1 MSKKCSDQFY
11 YAVRI
16 GRKPGIYR
24 GWYGEY
30 GAKTQITGIR
40 NYDYS
45 TGYLKT
51 SSWEDAD
58 AYMRTHELFVVESDF
73 TIKKATS
80 FNEDMSV
87 VHGETRVAAK
97 ETPAQPPA
105 APATENAFFPPSAP
119 SVPYHRDEKLE
130 SFLHAY
136 YPDRRFT
143 DDQKAAIQALSGAHL
158 LYAIPGSGKTAV
170 LTARAGWMIH
180 CGIPAENILI
190 MTFGKKAAEHMADVF
205 RERFPSF
212 SVPFFCTIHSF
223 CYRIIRQAE
232 AEGLIK
238 KYRLIVDEEDDPV
251 PEAMDG
257 ETANAWIVDESPDEV
272 PSGRT
277 KREDKKKGNRYA
289 NPRSPIY
296 LLEKILTKL
305 EYCKK
310 QSEARTFAEQA
321 ATVIGCLKNRRM
333 TDEEIRRLSPI
344 DMGAD
349 EPVSIWSVYE
359 AYQKELTEHQ
369 PPEMDFDDMLIHA
382 LEVLDNP
389 NMQAFWQRKYPYVCV
404 DEAQDTSRLQ
414 HAIVQKLHR
423 TGDSLFMVGD
433 DDQSIYA
440 FRGAM
445 PEDMLTFDRRYEDA
459 AVHRM
464 GVNFRSDQ
472 QIVLSGD
479 GLIQRNKARAKKT
492 MEAFS
497 KQPGEIRIIDISAAR
512 QGQFLLDQARRFCK
526 KQEGEENPESLAIL
540 YRNNVSALLPLA
552 YFFKNDVPFVG
563 NKVFDVLTLL
573 YSRTAINI
581 LAFLRFVLEPD
592 SFQAYSSAYPVWN
605 HYHGLFLNRETA
617 VENLRKQM
625 GEENSGGPI
634 LPKLQALLR
643 SLGEMAKARH
653 IGEIW
658 TILQRIQAEDKPDFA
673 IMAMLKELEYN
684 QNGSMKQKNVQ
695 LLVMAL
701 IQIASLYDS
710 ISSFVDAMLALRA
723 KRKWDEH
730 NADKQPVVTL
740 STMHSAKG
748 QEYDHVIIIDAVKDL
763 MPGDP
768 SKPLPFWHAFW
779 QDHEEEERRLF
790 YVAVTRARHDL
801 RIVVNGLNSNGQQA
815 PSPFIHEMLRDNP
828 NIQVENLTA
837 YAAHDALEE
846 QIEEAMGIPYFAV
859 RRGKTP
865 GIHREYEKAGVE
877 GYSCPV
883 YRKCTTEREAQRFL
897 NKAVSCPVPETETAP
912 DLPLPVEKALLRL
925 FSVQQ
930 LKELDANRLKKIR
943 PKTGYLFSK
952 EAIAAKAVDYAACA
966 PEYALIYLPVNLH
979 KVRQPLIE
987 LLRDEM
993 LPLLDEFKYPD
1004 GAHPIRILEMG
1015 AGPGTA
1021 TIGLLSFYAKIA
1033 EENPSLEIHLE
1044 YLPVEYERAFR
1055 PIFEAL
1061 TAAMLSALPANLHI
1075 CMKPMQ
1081 ISDAFAFLHTCQADS
1096 FDLILESN
1104 MLNHNEHVESRLLN
1118 GLLHDMN
1125 RTLVY
1130 SGKVI
1135 AIEPADKE
1143 TAAFLVQLAG
1153 LAKES
1158 CGFSV
1163 MGPKDAA
1170 CDVSGIRLYQEAVA
1184 CGLRHPLE
1192 KDCHYF
1198 HYTVLTKKQE
1208 VSP

>member
-1 MSKKCSDQFY
+1 M
-11 YAVRI
+11 
-16 GRKPGIYR
+16 
-24 GWYGEY
+24 
-30 GAKTQITGIR
+30 
-40 NYDYS
+40 
-45 TGYLKT
+45 
-51 SSWEDAD
+51 
-58 AYMRTHELFVVESDF
+58 ELFSVESDF
-73 TIKKATS
+73 TIKKATP

-87 VHGETRVAAK
+87 VYGETHVAAK

-223 CYRIIRQAE
+223 SYRIIRQAE

-251 PEAMDG
+251 PEAMDS
-257 ETANAWIVDESPDEV
+257 EAANAWIVDESPDEV

-277 KREDKKKGNRYA
+277 RREDKKKGNRYA

-321 ATVIGCLKNRRM
+321 ATVIGCLKNRMM
-333 TDEEIRRLSPI
+333 TDEEILRLSPM

-349 EPVSIWSVYE
+349 KRVSIWPVYE

-404 DEAQDTSRLQ
+404 DEAQDTSLLQ

-445 PEDMLTFDRRYEDA
+445 PEAMLTFDRRYEDA

-479 GLIQRNKARAKKT
+479 GLIQRNLARAKKT

-526 KQEGEENPESLAIL
+526 KQEGKENPESLAIL
-540 YRNNVSALLPLA
+540 HRNNVSALLPLA

-592 SFQAYSSAYPVWN
+592 SLQAYSSAYPVWN

-617 VENLRKQM
+617 VENLQKQM
-625 GEENSGGPI
+625 GGENSGGPI

-658 TILQRIQAEDKPDFA
+658 TILQRIQPHA
-673 IMAMLKELEYN
+673 
-684 QNGSMKQKNVQ
+684 G
-695 LLVMAL
+695 
-701 IQIASLYDS
+701 IQ
-710 ISSFVDAMLALRA
+710 R
-723 KRKWDEH
+723 
-730 NADKQPVVTL
+730 
-740 STMHSAKG
+740 
-748 QEYDHVIIIDAVKDL
+748 
-763 MPGDP
+763 
-768 SKPLPFWHAFW
+768 
-779 QDHEEEERRLF
+779 
-790 YVAVTRARHDL
+790 
-801 RIVVNGLNSNGQQA
+801 
-815 PSPFIHEMLRDNP
+815 
-828 NIQVENLTA
+828 
-837 YAAHDALEE
+837 
-846 QIEEAMGIPYFAV
+846 
-859 RRGKTP
+859 
-865 GIHREYEKAGVE
+865 
-877 GYSCPV
+877 
-883 YRKCTTEREAQRFL
+883 
-897 NKAVSCPVPETETAP
+897 
-912 DLPLPVEKALLRL
+912 
-925 FSVQQ
+925 
-930 LKELDANRLKKIR
+930 
-943 PKTGYLFSK
+943 
-952 EAIAAKAVDYAACA
+952 
-966 PEYALIYLPVNLH
+966 
-979 KVRQPLIE
+979 
-987 LLRDEM
+987 
-993 LPLLDEFKYPD
+993 
-1004 GAHPIRILEMG
+1004 
-1015 AGPGTA
+1015 
-1021 TIGLLSFYAKIA
+1021 
-1033 EENPSLEIHLE
+1033 
-1044 YLPVEYERAFR
+1044 
-1055 PIFEAL
+1055 
-1061 TAAMLSALPANLHI
+1061 
-1075 CMKPMQ
+1075 
-1081 ISDAFAFLHTCQADS
+1081 
-1096 FDLILESN
+1096 
-1104 MLNHNEHVESRLLN
+1104 
-1118 GLLHDMN
+1118 
-1125 RTLVY
+1125 
-1130 SGKVI
+1130 
-1135 AIEPADKE
+1135 
-1143 TAAFLVQLAG
+1143 
-1153 LAKES
+1153 
-1158 CGFSV
+1158 
-1163 MGPKDAA
+1163 
-1170 CDVSGIRLYQEAVA
+1170 
-1184 CGLRHPLE
+1184 
-1192 KDCHYF
+1192 
-1198 HYTVLTKKQE
+1198 
-1208 VSP
+1208 

>member
-1 MSKKCSDQFY
+1 M
-11 YAVRI
+11 
-16 GRKPGIYR
+16 
-24 GWYGEY
+24 
-30 GAKTQITGIR
+30 
-40 NYDYS
+40 
-45 TGYLKT
+45 
-51 SSWEDAD
+51 
-58 AYMRTHELFVVESDF
+58 ELFSVESDF
-73 TIKKATS
+73 TIKKATP

-321 ATVIGCLKNRRM
+321 ATVIGCLKNRMM
-333 TDEEIRRLSPI
+333 TDEEISQLSPM

-349 EPVSIWSVYE
+349 KRVSIWPVYE

-389 NMQAFWQRKYPYVCV
+389 TTQAFWQRKYPYVCV
-404 DEAQDTSRLQ
+404 DEAQDTSLLQ

-479 GLIQRNKARAKKT
+479 GLIQRNKVRAKKT

-526 KQEGEENPESLAIL
+526 KQEGKENPESLAIL

-643 SLGEMAKARH
+643 SLGEMDKARH

-658 TILQRIQAEDKPDFA
+658 TILQRIQPHA
-673 IMAMLKELEYN
+673 
-684 QNGSMKQKNVQ
+684 G
-695 LLVMAL
+695 
-701 IQIASLYDS
+701 IQ
-710 ISSFVDAMLALRA
+710 R
-723 KRKWDEH
+723 
-730 NADKQPVVTL
+730 
-740 STMHSAKG
+740 
-748 QEYDHVIIIDAVKDL
+748 
-763 MPGDP
+763 
-768 SKPLPFWHAFW
+768 
-779 QDHEEEERRLF
+779 
-790 YVAVTRARHDL
+790 
-801 RIVVNGLNSNGQQA
+801 
-815 PSPFIHEMLRDNP
+815 
-828 NIQVENLTA
+828 
-837 YAAHDALEE
+837 
-846 QIEEAMGIPYFAV
+846 
-859 RRGKTP
+859 
-865 GIHREYEKAGVE
+865 
-877 GYSCPV
+877 
-883 YRKCTTEREAQRFL
+883 
-897 NKAVSCPVPETETAP
+897 
-912 DLPLPVEKALLRL
+912 
-925 FSVQQ
+925 
-930 LKELDANRLKKIR
+930 
-943 PKTGYLFSK
+943 
-952 EAIAAKAVDYAACA
+952 
-966 PEYALIYLPVNLH
+966 
-979 KVRQPLIE
+979 
-987 LLRDEM
+987 
-993 LPLLDEFKYPD
+993 
-1004 GAHPIRILEMG
+1004 
-1015 AGPGTA
+1015 
-1021 TIGLLSFYAKIA
+1021 
-1033 EENPSLEIHLE
+1033 
-1044 YLPVEYERAFR
+1044 
-1055 PIFEAL
+1055 
-1061 TAAMLSALPANLHI
+1061 
-1075 CMKPMQ
+1075 
-1081 ISDAFAFLHTCQADS
+1081 
-1096 FDLILESN
+1096 
-1104 MLNHNEHVESRLLN
+1104 
-1118 GLLHDMN
+1118 
-1125 RTLVY
+1125 
-1130 SGKVI
+1130 
-1135 AIEPADKE
+1135 
-1143 TAAFLVQLAG
+1143 
-1153 LAKES
+1153 
-1158 CGFSV
+1158 
-1163 MGPKDAA
+1163 
-1170 CDVSGIRLYQEAVA
+1170 
-1184 CGLRHPLE
+1184 
-1192 KDCHYF
+1192 
-1198 HYTVLTKKQE
+1198 
-1208 VSP
+1208 

>member
-16 GRKPGIYR
+16 GWKPGIYR

-30 GAKTQITGIR
+30 GAKKQIAGIR

-58 AYMRTHELFVVESDF
+58 AYMRAHELFSVESDF
-73 TIKKATS
+73 TIKKVTP

-87 VHGETRVAAK
+87 VHGGTHVAAK

-223 CYRIIRQAE
+223 SYRIIRQAE

-257 ETANAWIVDESPDEV
+257 EAANAWIVDESPDEV

-321 ATVIGCLKNRRM
+321 ATVIGCLKNRMM
-333 TDEEIRRLSPI
+333 TDEEISQLSPM

-349 EPVSIWSVYE
+349 KRVSIWPVYE

-389 NMQAFWQRKYPYVCV
+389 TTQAFWQRKYPYVCV
-404 DEAQDTSRLQ
+404 DEAQDTSLLQ

-445 PEDMLTFDRRYEDA
+445 PEAMLTFDRRYEDA

-479 GLIQRNKARAKKT
+479 GLIQRNLARAKKT

-592 SFQAYSSAYPVWN
+592 SLQAYSSAYPVWN

-658 TILQRIQAEDKPDFA
+658 TILQRIQPHA
-673 IMAMLKELEYN
+673 
-684 QNGSMKQKNVQ
+684 G
-695 LLVMAL
+695 
-701 IQIASLYDS
+701 IQ
-710 ISSFVDAMLALRA
+710 R
-723 KRKWDEH
+723 
-730 NADKQPVVTL
+730 
-740 STMHSAKG
+740 
-748 QEYDHVIIIDAVKDL
+748 
-763 MPGDP
+763 
-768 SKPLPFWHAFW
+768 
-779 QDHEEEERRLF
+779 
-790 YVAVTRARHDL
+790 
-801 RIVVNGLNSNGQQA
+801 
-815 PSPFIHEMLRDNP
+815 
-828 NIQVENLTA
+828 
-837 YAAHDALEE
+837 
-846 QIEEAMGIPYFAV
+846 
-859 RRGKTP
+859 
-865 GIHREYEKAGVE
+865 
-877 GYSCPV
+877 
-883 YRKCTTEREAQRFL
+883 
-897 NKAVSCPVPETETAP
+897 
-912 DLPLPVEKALLRL
+912 
-925 FSVQQ
+925 
-930 LKELDANRLKKIR
+930 
-943 PKTGYLFSK
+943 
-952 EAIAAKAVDYAACA
+952 
-966 PEYALIYLPVNLH
+966 
-979 KVRQPLIE
+979 
-987 LLRDEM
+987 
-993 LPLLDEFKYPD
+993 
-1004 GAHPIRILEMG
+1004 
-1015 AGPGTA
+1015 
-1021 TIGLLSFYAKIA
+1021 
-1033 EENPSLEIHLE
+1033 
-1044 YLPVEYERAFR
+1044 
-1055 PIFEAL
+1055 
-1061 TAAMLSALPANLHI
+1061 
-1075 CMKPMQ
+1075 
-1081 ISDAFAFLHTCQADS
+1081 
-1096 FDLILESN
+1096 
-1104 MLNHNEHVESRLLN
+1104 
-1118 GLLHDMN
+1118 
-1125 RTLVY
+1125 
-1130 SGKVI
+1130 
-1135 AIEPADKE
+1135 
-1143 TAAFLVQLAG
+1143 
-1153 LAKES
+1153 
-1158 CGFSV
+1158 
-1163 MGPKDAA
+1163 
-1170 CDVSGIRLYQEAVA
+1170 
-1184 CGLRHPLE
+1184 
-1192 KDCHYF
+1192 
-1198 HYTVLTKKQE
+1198 
-1208 VSP
+1208 

>member
-80 FNEDMSV
+80 FKEDMSV
-87 VHGETRVAAK
+87 VYGEARVAAK
-97 ETPAQPPA
+97 ETPAQPPT
-105 APATENAFFPPSAP
+105 APATENAFFSPSAP

-238 KYRLIVDEEDDPV
+238 KYSLIVDEEDDPV

-321 ATVIGCLKNRRM
+321 ATVIGCLKNRMM
-333 TDEEIRRLSPI
+333 TDEEILRPLPI
-344 DMGAD
+344 NMGAD
-349 EPVSIWSVYE
+349 KRVSIWPVYE
-359 AYQKELTEHQ
+359 AYQKELAEHQ

-404 DEAQDTSRLQ
+404 DEAQDTSLLQ

-445 PEDMLTFDRRYEDA
+445 PKAMLTFDRRYEDA

-526 KQEGEENPESLAIL
+526 KQEGGRI
-540 YRNNVSALLPLA
+540 RRALPSCTETTFPH
-552 YFFKNDVPFVG
+552 YCHW
-563 NKVFDVLTLL
+563 LTF
-573 YSRTAINI
+573 SKTT
-581 LAFLRFVLEPD
+581 FP
-592 SFQAYSSAYPVWN
+592 SSAI
-605 HYHGLFLNRETA
+605 RC
-617 VENLRKQM
+617 
-625 GEENSGGPI
+625 
-634 LPKLQALLR
+634 
-643 SLGEMAKARH
+643 
-653 IGEIW
+653 
-658 TILQRIQAEDKPDFA
+658 
-673 IMAMLKELEYN
+673 
-684 QNGSMKQKNVQ
+684 
-695 LLVMAL
+695 
-701 IQIASLYDS
+701 S
-710 ISSFVDAMLALRA
+710 IF
-723 KRKWDEH
+723 
-730 NADKQPVVTL
+730 
-740 STMHSAKG
+740 
-748 QEYDHVIIIDAVKDL
+748 
-763 MPGDP
+763 
-768 SKPLPFWHAFW
+768 
-779 QDHEEEERRLF
+779 
-790 YVAVTRARHDL
+790 
-801 RIVVNGLNSNGQQA
+801 
-815 PSPFIHEMLRDNP
+815 
-828 NIQVENLTA
+828 
-837 YAAHDALEE
+837 
-846 QIEEAMGIPYFAV
+846 
-859 RRGKTP
+859 
-865 GIHREYEKAGVE
+865 
-877 GYSCPV
+877 
-883 YRKCTTEREAQRFL
+883 
-897 NKAVSCPVPETETAP
+897 
-912 DLPLPVEKALLRL
+912 
-925 FSVQQ
+925 
-930 LKELDANRLKKIR
+930 
-943 PKTGYLFSK
+943 
-952 EAIAAKAVDYAACA
+952 
-966 PEYALIYLPVNLH
+966 
-979 KVRQPLIE
+979 
-987 LLRDEM
+987 
-993 LPLLDEFKYPD
+993 
-1004 GAHPIRILEMG
+1004 
-1015 AGPGTA
+1015 
-1021 TIGLLSFYAKIA
+1021 
-1033 EENPSLEIHLE
+1033 
-1044 YLPVEYERAFR
+1044 
-1055 PIFEAL
+1055 
-1061 TAAMLSALPANLHI
+1061 
-1075 CMKPMQ
+1075 
-1081 ISDAFAFLHTCQADS
+1081 
-1096 FDLILESN
+1096 
-1104 MLNHNEHVESRLLN
+1104 
-1118 GLLHDMN
+1118 
-1125 RTLVY
+1125 
-1130 SGKVI
+1130 
-1135 AIEPADKE
+1135 
-1143 TAAFLVQLAG
+1143 
-1153 LAKES
+1153 
-1158 CGFSV
+1158 
-1163 MGPKDAA
+1163 
-1170 CDVSGIRLYQEAVA
+1170 
-1184 CGLRHPLE
+1184 
-1192 KDCHYF
+1192 
-1198 HYTVLTKKQE
+1198 
-1208 VSP
+1208 

>member
-80 FNEDMSV
+80 FKEDMSV
-87 VHGETRVAAK
+87 VYGEARVAAK
-97 ETPAQPPA
+97 ETPAQPPT
-105 APATENAFFPPSAP
+105 APATENAFFSPSAP

-238 KYRLIVDEEDDPV
+238 KYSLIVDEEDDPV

-321 ATVIGCLKNRRM
+321 ATVIGCLKNRMM
-333 TDEEIRRLSPI
+333 TDEEILRPLPI
-344 DMGAD
+344 NMGAD
-349 EPVSIWSVYE
+349 KRVSIWPVYE
-359 AYQKELTEHQ
+359 AYQKELAEHQ

-404 DEAQDTSRLQ
+404 DEAQDTSLLQ

-445 PEDMLTFDRRYEDA
+445 PEAMLTFDRRYEDA

-526 KQEGEENPESLAIL
+526 KQEGGENPESLAIL

-563 NKVFDVLTLL
+563 NKVFDILTLL

-581 LAFLRFVLEPD
+581 LAFLCFVLEPD

-643 SLGEMAKARH
+643 SLGEMDKARH
-653 IGEIW
+653 IGEI
-658 TILQRIQAEDKPDFA
+658 
-673 IMAMLKELEYN
+673 
-684 QNGSMKQKNVQ
+684 
-695 LLVMAL
+695 
-701 IQIASLYDS
+701 
-710 ISSFVDAMLALRA
+710 
-723 KRKWDEH
+723 
-730 NADKQPVVTL
+730 
-740 STMHSAKG
+740 
-748 QEYDHVIIIDAVKDL
+748 
-763 MPGDP
+763 
-768 SKPLPFWHAFW
+768 
-779 QDHEEEERRLF
+779 
-790 YVAVTRARHDL
+790 
-801 RIVVNGLNSNGQQA
+801 
-815 PSPFIHEMLRDNP
+815 
-828 NIQVENLTA
+828 
-837 YAAHDALEE
+837 
-846 QIEEAMGIPYFAV
+846 
-859 RRGKTP
+859 
-865 GIHREYEKAGVE
+865 
-877 GYSCPV
+877 
-883 YRKCTTEREAQRFL
+883 
-897 NKAVSCPVPETETAP
+897 
-912 DLPLPVEKALLRL
+912 
-925 FSVQQ
+925 
-930 LKELDANRLKKIR
+930 
-943 PKTGYLFSK
+943 
-952 EAIAAKAVDYAACA
+952 
-966 PEYALIYLPVNLH
+966 
-979 KVRQPLIE
+979 
-987 LLRDEM
+987 
-993 LPLLDEFKYPD
+993 
-1004 GAHPIRILEMG
+1004 
-1015 AGPGTA
+1015 
-1021 TIGLLSFYAKIA
+1021 
-1033 EENPSLEIHLE
+1033 
-1044 YLPVEYERAFR
+1044 
-1055 PIFEAL
+1055 
-1061 TAAMLSALPANLHI
+1061 
-1075 CMKPMQ
+1075 
-1081 ISDAFAFLHTCQADS
+1081 
-1096 FDLILESN
+1096 
-1104 MLNHNEHVESRLLN
+1104 
-1118 GLLHDMN
+1118 
-1125 RTLVY
+1125 
-1130 SGKVI
+1130 
-1135 AIEPADKE
+1135 
-1143 TAAFLVQLAG
+1143 
-1153 LAKES
+1153 
-1158 CGFSV
+1158 
-1163 MGPKDAA
+1163 
-1170 CDVSGIRLYQEAVA
+1170 
-1184 CGLRHPLE
+1184 
-1192 KDCHYF
+1192 
-1198 HYTVLTKKQE
+1198 
-1208 VSP
+1208 

>member
-1 MSKKCSDQFY
+1 M
-11 YAVRI
+11 
-16 GRKPGIYR
+16 GRHTLPR
-24 GWYGEY
+24 RRRQR
-30 GAKTQITGIR
+30 KTP
-40 NYDYS
+40 
-45 TGYLKT
+45 
-51 SSWEDAD
+51 
-58 AYMRTHELFVVESDF
+58 F
-73 TIKKATS
+73 
-80 FNEDMSV
+80 
-87 VHGETRVAAK
+87 
-97 ETPAQPPA
+97 
-105 APATENAFFPPSAP
+105 
-119 SVPYHRDEKLE
+119 
-130 SFLHAY
+130 FLHLL
-136 YPDRRFT
+136 PLCPIIGTRNWNPSFRRITRAGCFT

-223 CYRIIRQAE
+223 SYRIIRQTE

-479 GLIQRNKARAKKT
+479 GLIQRNEERAKKT

-552 YFFKNDVPFVG
+552 YFFKNDVPFVC
-563 NKVFDVLTLL
+563 NKVFDILTLL

-581 LAFLRFVLEPD
+581 LAFLCFVLEPD

-643 SLGEMAKARH
+643 SLGEMDKARH

-658 TILQRIQAEDKPDFA
+658 TILQRIQPHA
-673 IMAMLKELEYN
+673 
-684 QNGSMKQKNVQ
+684 G
-695 LLVMAL
+695 
-701 IQIASLYDS
+701 IQ
-710 ISSFVDAMLALRA
+710 R
-723 KRKWDEH
+723 
-730 NADKQPVVTL
+730 
-740 STMHSAKG
+740 
-748 QEYDHVIIIDAVKDL
+748 
-763 MPGDP
+763 
-768 SKPLPFWHAFW
+768 
-779 QDHEEEERRLF
+779 
-790 YVAVTRARHDL
+790 
-801 RIVVNGLNSNGQQA
+801 
-815 PSPFIHEMLRDNP
+815 
-828 NIQVENLTA
+828 
-837 YAAHDALEE
+837 
-846 QIEEAMGIPYFAV
+846 
-859 RRGKTP
+859 
-865 GIHREYEKAGVE
+865 
-877 GYSCPV
+877 
-883 YRKCTTEREAQRFL
+883 
-897 NKAVSCPVPETETAP
+897 
-912 DLPLPVEKALLRL
+912 
-925 FSVQQ
+925 
-930 LKELDANRLKKIR
+930 
-943 PKTGYLFSK
+943 
-952 EAIAAKAVDYAACA
+952 
-966 PEYALIYLPVNLH
+966 
-979 KVRQPLIE
+979 
-987 LLRDEM
+987 
-993 LPLLDEFKYPD
+993 
-1004 GAHPIRILEMG
+1004 
-1015 AGPGTA
+1015 
-1021 TIGLLSFYAKIA
+1021 
-1033 EENPSLEIHLE
+1033 
-1044 YLPVEYERAFR
+1044 
-1055 PIFEAL
+1055 
-1061 TAAMLSALPANLHI
+1061 
-1075 CMKPMQ
+1075 
-1081 ISDAFAFLHTCQADS
+1081 
-1096 FDLILESN
+1096 
-1104 MLNHNEHVESRLLN
+1104 
-1118 GLLHDMN
+1118 
-1125 RTLVY
+1125 
-1130 SGKVI
+1130 
-1135 AIEPADKE
+1135 
-1143 TAAFLVQLAG
+1143 
-1153 LAKES
+1153 
-1158 CGFSV
+1158 
-1163 MGPKDAA
+1163 
-1170 CDVSGIRLYQEAVA
+1170 
-1184 CGLRHPLE
+1184 
-1192 KDCHYF
+1192 
-1198 HYTVLTKKQE
+1198 
-1208 VSP
+1208 

>member
-1 MSKKCSDQFY
+1 M
-11 YAVRI
+11 
-16 GRKPGIYR
+16 
-24 GWYGEY
+24 
-30 GAKTQITGIR
+30 
-40 NYDYS
+40 
-45 TGYLKT
+45 
-51 SSWEDAD
+51 
-58 AYMRTHELFVVESDF
+58 ELFSVESDF
-73 TIKKATS
+73 TIKKATP

-87 VHGETRVAAK
+87 VNGETHVAAK

-105 APATENAFFPPSAP
+105 APVTENAFFPPSAP

-321 ATVIGCLKNRRM
+321 ATVIGCLKNRMM
-333 TDEEIRRLSPI
+333 TDEEISQLSPM

-349 EPVSIWSVYE
+349 KRVSIWPVYE

-389 NMQAFWQRKYPYVCV
+389 TTQAFWQRKYPYVCV
-404 DEAQDTSRLQ
+404 DEAQDTSLLQ

-479 GLIQRNKARAKKT
+479 GLIQRNKVRAKKT

-526 KQEGEENPESLAIL
+526 KQEGKENPESLAIL

-643 SLGEMAKARH
+643 SLGEMDKARH

-658 TILQRIQAEDKPDFA
+658 TILQRIQPHA
-673 IMAMLKELEYN
+673 
-684 QNGSMKQKNVQ
+684 G
-695 LLVMAL
+695 
-701 IQIASLYDS
+701 IQ
-710 ISSFVDAMLALRA
+710 R
-723 KRKWDEH
+723 
-730 NADKQPVVTL
+730 
-740 STMHSAKG
+740 
-748 QEYDHVIIIDAVKDL
+748 
-763 MPGDP
+763 
-768 SKPLPFWHAFW
+768 
-779 QDHEEEERRLF
+779 
-790 YVAVTRARHDL
+790 
-801 RIVVNGLNSNGQQA
+801 
-815 PSPFIHEMLRDNP
+815 
-828 NIQVENLTA
+828 
-837 YAAHDALEE
+837 
-846 QIEEAMGIPYFAV
+846 
-859 RRGKTP
+859 
-865 GIHREYEKAGVE
+865 
-877 GYSCPV
+877 
-883 YRKCTTEREAQRFL
+883 
-897 NKAVSCPVPETETAP
+897 
-912 DLPLPVEKALLRL
+912 
-925 FSVQQ
+925 
-930 LKELDANRLKKIR
+930 
-943 PKTGYLFSK
+943 
-952 EAIAAKAVDYAACA
+952 
-966 PEYALIYLPVNLH
+966 
-979 KVRQPLIE
+979 
-987 LLRDEM
+987 
-993 LPLLDEFKYPD
+993 
-1004 GAHPIRILEMG
+1004 
-1015 AGPGTA
+1015 
-1021 TIGLLSFYAKIA
+1021 
-1033 EENPSLEIHLE
+1033 
-1044 YLPVEYERAFR
+1044 
-1055 PIFEAL
+1055 
-1061 TAAMLSALPANLHI
+1061 
-1075 CMKPMQ
+1075 
-1081 ISDAFAFLHTCQADS
+1081 
-1096 FDLILESN
+1096 
-1104 MLNHNEHVESRLLN
+1104 
-1118 GLLHDMN
+1118 
-1125 RTLVY
+1125 
-1130 SGKVI
+1130 
-1135 AIEPADKE
+1135 
-1143 TAAFLVQLAG
+1143 
-1153 LAKES
+1153 
-1158 CGFSV
+1158 
-1163 MGPKDAA
+1163 
-1170 CDVSGIRLYQEAVA
+1170 
-1184 CGLRHPLE
+1184 
-1192 KDCHYF
+1192 
-1198 HYTVLTKKQE
+1198 
-1208 VSP
+1208 

>member
-80 FNEDMSV
+80 FKEDMSV
-87 VHGETRVAAK
+87 VYGEARVAAK
-97 ETPAQPPA
+97 ETPAQPPT
-105 APATENAFFPPSAP
+105 APATENAFFSPSAP

-238 KYRLIVDEEDDPV
+238 KYSLIVDEEDDPV

-321 ATVIGCLKNRRM
+321 ATVIGCLKNRMM
-333 TDEEIRRLSPI
+333 TDEEILRPLPI
-344 DMGAD
+344 NMGAD
-349 EPVSIWSVYE
+349 KRVSIWPVYE
-359 AYQKELTEHQ
+359 AYQKELAEHQ

-404 DEAQDTSRLQ
+404 DEAQDTSLLQ

-445 PEDMLTFDRRYEDA
+445 PEAMLAFDRRYEDA

-497 KQPGEIRIIDISAAR
+497 KQPGEIRIIDISAAM

-526 KQEGEENPESLAIL
+526 KQEGGRI
-540 YRNNVSALLPLA
+540 RRALPSCTETTFPP
-552 YFFKNDVPFVG
+552 YCHW
-563 NKVFDVLTLL
+563 LTF
-573 YSRTAINI
+573 SKTT
-581 LAFLRFVLEPD
+581 FP
-592 SFQAYSSAYPVWN
+592 SSAI
-605 HYHGLFLNRETA
+605 RC
-617 VENLRKQM
+617 
-625 GEENSGGPI
+625 
-634 LPKLQALLR
+634 
-643 SLGEMAKARH
+643 
-653 IGEIW
+653 
-658 TILQRIQAEDKPDFA
+658 
-673 IMAMLKELEYN
+673 
-684 QNGSMKQKNVQ
+684 SM
-695 LLVMAL
+695 
-701 IQIASLYDS
+701 
-710 ISSFVDAMLALRA
+710 F
-723 KRKWDEH
+723 
-730 NADKQPVVTL
+730 
-740 STMHSAKG
+740 
-748 QEYDHVIIIDAVKDL
+748 
-763 MPGDP
+763 
-768 SKPLPFWHAFW
+768 
-779 QDHEEEERRLF
+779 
-790 YVAVTRARHDL
+790 
-801 RIVVNGLNSNGQQA
+801 
-815 PSPFIHEMLRDNP
+815 
-828 NIQVENLTA
+828 
-837 YAAHDALEE
+837 
-846 QIEEAMGIPYFAV
+846 
-859 RRGKTP
+859 
-865 GIHREYEKAGVE
+865 
-877 GYSCPV
+877 
-883 YRKCTTEREAQRFL
+883 
-897 NKAVSCPVPETETAP
+897 
-912 DLPLPVEKALLRL
+912 
-925 FSVQQ
+925 
-930 LKELDANRLKKIR
+930 
-943 PKTGYLFSK
+943 
-952 EAIAAKAVDYAACA
+952 
-966 PEYALIYLPVNLH
+966 
-979 KVRQPLIE
+979 
-987 LLRDEM
+987 
-993 LPLLDEFKYPD
+993 
-1004 GAHPIRILEMG
+1004 
-1015 AGPGTA
+1015 
-1021 TIGLLSFYAKIA
+1021 
-1033 EENPSLEIHLE
+1033 
-1044 YLPVEYERAFR
+1044 
-1055 PIFEAL
+1055 
-1061 TAAMLSALPANLHI
+1061 
-1075 CMKPMQ
+1075 
-1081 ISDAFAFLHTCQADS
+1081 
-1096 FDLILESN
+1096 
-1104 MLNHNEHVESRLLN
+1104 
-1118 GLLHDMN
+1118 
-1125 RTLVY
+1125 
-1130 SGKVI
+1130 
-1135 AIEPADKE
+1135 
-1143 TAAFLVQLAG
+1143 
-1153 LAKES
+1153 
-1158 CGFSV
+1158 
-1163 MGPKDAA
+1163 
-1170 CDVSGIRLYQEAVA
+1170 
-1184 CGLRHPLE
+1184 
-1192 KDCHYF
+1192 
-1198 HYTVLTKKQE
+1198 
-1208 VSP
+1208 

>member
-1 MSKKCSDQFY
+1 M
-11 YAVRI
+11 
-16 GRKPGIYR
+16 GRHTLPR
-24 GWYGEY
+24 RRRQR
-30 GAKTQITGIR
+30 KTP
-40 NYDYS
+40 
-45 TGYLKT
+45 
-51 SSWEDAD
+51 
-58 AYMRTHELFVVESDF
+58 F
-73 TIKKATS
+73 
-80 FNEDMSV
+80 
-87 VHGETRVAAK
+87 
-97 ETPAQPPA
+97 
-105 APATENAFFPPSAP
+105 
-119 SVPYHRDEKLE
+119 
-130 SFLHAY
+130 FLHLLPL
-136 YPDRRFT
+136 YPIIGTRNWNPSFRRITRAGCFT

-212 SVPFFCTIHSF
+212 SVPFFCIIHSF
-223 CYRIIRQAE
+223 SYRIIRQAE

-257 ETANAWIVDESPDEV
+257 EAANAWIVDESPDEV

-526 KQEGEENPESLAIL
+526 KQEGKENPESLAIL

-643 SLGEMAKARH
+643 SLGEMDKARH

-658 TILQRIQAEDKPDFA
+658 TILQRIQPHA
-673 IMAMLKELEYN
+673 
-684 QNGSMKQKNVQ
+684 G
-695 LLVMAL
+695 
-701 IQIASLYDS
+701 IQ
-710 ISSFVDAMLALRA
+710 R
-723 KRKWDEH
+723 
-730 NADKQPVVTL
+730 
-740 STMHSAKG
+740 
-748 QEYDHVIIIDAVKDL
+748 
-763 MPGDP
+763 
-768 SKPLPFWHAFW
+768 
-779 QDHEEEERRLF
+779 
-790 YVAVTRARHDL
+790 
-801 RIVVNGLNSNGQQA
+801 
-815 PSPFIHEMLRDNP
+815 
-828 NIQVENLTA
+828 
-837 YAAHDALEE
+837 
-846 QIEEAMGIPYFAV
+846 
-859 RRGKTP
+859 
-865 GIHREYEKAGVE
+865 
-877 GYSCPV
+877 
-883 YRKCTTEREAQRFL
+883 
-897 NKAVSCPVPETETAP
+897 
-912 DLPLPVEKALLRL
+912 
-925 FSVQQ
+925 
-930 LKELDANRLKKIR
+930 
-943 PKTGYLFSK
+943 
-952 EAIAAKAVDYAACA
+952 
-966 PEYALIYLPVNLH
+966 
-979 KVRQPLIE
+979 
-987 LLRDEM
+987 
-993 LPLLDEFKYPD
+993 
-1004 GAHPIRILEMG
+1004 
-1015 AGPGTA
+1015 
-1021 TIGLLSFYAKIA
+1021 
-1033 EENPSLEIHLE
+1033 
-1044 YLPVEYERAFR
+1044 
-1055 PIFEAL
+1055 
-1061 TAAMLSALPANLHI
+1061 
-1075 CMKPMQ
+1075 
-1081 ISDAFAFLHTCQADS
+1081 
-1096 FDLILESN
+1096 
-1104 MLNHNEHVESRLLN
+1104 
-1118 GLLHDMN
+1118 
-1125 RTLVY
+1125 
-1130 SGKVI
+1130 
-1135 AIEPADKE
+1135 
-1143 TAAFLVQLAG
+1143 
-1153 LAKES
+1153 
-1158 CGFSV
+1158 
-1163 MGPKDAA
+1163 
-1170 CDVSGIRLYQEAVA
+1170 
-1184 CGLRHPLE
+1184 
-1192 KDCHYF
+1192 
-1198 HYTVLTKKQE
+1198 
-1208 VSP
+1208 

>member
-1 MSKKCSDQFY
+1 MPRRRRQ
-11 YAVRI
+11 
-16 GRKPGIYR
+16 RK
-24 GWYGEY
+24 
-30 GAKTQITGIR
+30 
-40 NYDYS
+40 
-45 TGYLKT
+45 
-51 SSWEDAD
+51 
-58 AYMRTHELFVVESDF
+58 
-73 TIKKATS
+73 
-80 FNEDMSV
+80 
-87 VHGETRVAAK
+87 
-97 ETPAQPPA
+97 TP
-105 APATENAFFPPSAP
+105 F
-119 SVPYHRDEKLE
+119 
-130 SFLHAY
+130 FLHLL
-136 YPDRRFT
+136 PLCPIIGTRNWNPSFRRITRAGCFT

-223 CYRIIRQAE
+223 SYRIIRQTE

-479 GLIQRNKARAKKT
+479 GLIQRNEERAKKT

-552 YFFKNDVPFVG
+552 YFFKNDVPFVC
-563 NKVFDVLTLL
+563 NKVFDILTLL

-581 LAFLRFVLEPD
+581 LAFLCFVLEPD

-643 SLGEMAKARH
+643 SLGEMDKARH

-658 TILQRIQAEDKPDFA
+658 TILQRIQPHA
-673 IMAMLKELEYN
+673 
-684 QNGSMKQKNVQ
+684 G
-695 LLVMAL
+695 
-701 IQIASLYDS
+701 IQ
-710 ISSFVDAMLALRA
+710 R
-723 KRKWDEH
+723 
-730 NADKQPVVTL
+730 
-740 STMHSAKG
+740 
-748 QEYDHVIIIDAVKDL
+748 
-763 MPGDP
+763 
-768 SKPLPFWHAFW
+768 
-779 QDHEEEERRLF
+779 
-790 YVAVTRARHDL
+790 
-801 RIVVNGLNSNGQQA
+801 
-815 PSPFIHEMLRDNP
+815 
-828 NIQVENLTA
+828 
-837 YAAHDALEE
+837 
-846 QIEEAMGIPYFAV
+846 
-859 RRGKTP
+859 
-865 GIHREYEKAGVE
+865 
-877 GYSCPV
+877 
-883 YRKCTTEREAQRFL
+883 
-897 NKAVSCPVPETETAP
+897 
-912 DLPLPVEKALLRL
+912 
-925 FSVQQ
+925 
-930 LKELDANRLKKIR
+930 
-943 PKTGYLFSK
+943 
-952 EAIAAKAVDYAACA
+952 
-966 PEYALIYLPVNLH
+966 
-979 KVRQPLIE
+979 
-987 LLRDEM
+987 
-993 LPLLDEFKYPD
+993 
-1004 GAHPIRILEMG
+1004 
-1015 AGPGTA
+1015 
-1021 TIGLLSFYAKIA
+1021 
-1033 EENPSLEIHLE
+1033 
-1044 YLPVEYERAFR
+1044 
-1055 PIFEAL
+1055 
-1061 TAAMLSALPANLHI
+1061 
-1075 CMKPMQ
+1075 
-1081 ISDAFAFLHTCQADS
+1081 
-1096 FDLILESN
+1096 
-1104 MLNHNEHVESRLLN
+1104 
-1118 GLLHDMN
+1118 
-1125 RTLVY
+1125 
-1130 SGKVI
+1130 
-1135 AIEPADKE
+1135 
-1143 TAAFLVQLAG
+1143 
-1153 LAKES
+1153 
-1158 CGFSV
+1158 
-1163 MGPKDAA
+1163 
-1170 CDVSGIRLYQEAVA
+1170 
-1184 CGLRHPLE
+1184 
-1192 KDCHYF
+1192 
-1198 HYTVLTKKQE
+1198 
-1208 VSP
+1208 

>member
-1 MSKKCSDQFY
+1 MSRKCSDQFY

-30 GAKTQITGIR
+30 GAEKQIAGIR

-58 AYMRTHELFVVESDF
+58 AYMRAHELFSVESDF
-73 TIKKATS
+73 TIKKATP

-87 VHGETRVAAK
+87 VHGETHVAAK
-97 ETPAQPPA
+97 ETPAQ
-105 APATENAFFPPSAP
+105 NAFFPPSAP

-223 CYRIIRQAE
+223 SYRIIRQAE

-321 ATVIGCLKNRRM
+321 ATVIGCLKNRMM
-333 TDEEIRRLSPI
+333 TDEEILRLLPM

-349 EPVSIWSVYE
+349 KRVSIWPVYE

-389 NMQAFWQRKYPYVCV
+389 TMQAFWQRKYPYVCV
-404 DEAQDTSRLQ
+404 DEAQDTSLLQ

-445 PEDMLTFDRRYEDA
+445 PEAMLTFDRRYEDA

-479 GLIQRNKARAKKT
+479 GLIQRNLARAKKT

-592 SFQAYSSAYPVWN
+592 SLQAYSSAYPVWN

-617 VENLRKQM
+617 VEKLREQIDK
-625 GEENSGGPI
+625 ENSGGPI
-634 LPKLQALLR
+634 LPKLQALLY
-643 SLGEMAKARH
+643 SSGKVDKARH

-658 TILQRIQAEDKPDFA
+658 TILQRIQAHA
-673 IMAMLKELEYN
+673 
-684 QNGSMKQKNVQ
+684 G
-695 LLVMAL
+695 
-701 IQIASLYDS
+701 IQ
-710 ISSFVDAMLALRA
+710 R
-723 KRKWDEH
+723 
-730 NADKQPVVTL
+730 
-740 STMHSAKG
+740 
-748 QEYDHVIIIDAVKDL
+748 
-763 MPGDP
+763 
-768 SKPLPFWHAFW
+768 
-779 QDHEEEERRLF
+779 
-790 YVAVTRARHDL
+790 
-801 RIVVNGLNSNGQQA
+801 
-815 PSPFIHEMLRDNP
+815 
-828 NIQVENLTA
+828 
-837 YAAHDALEE
+837 
-846 QIEEAMGIPYFAV
+846 
-859 RRGKTP
+859 
-865 GIHREYEKAGVE
+865 
-877 GYSCPV
+877 
-883 YRKCTTEREAQRFL
+883 
-897 NKAVSCPVPETETAP
+897 
-912 DLPLPVEKALLRL
+912 
-925 FSVQQ
+925 
-930 LKELDANRLKKIR
+930 
-943 PKTGYLFSK
+943 
-952 EAIAAKAVDYAACA
+952 
-966 PEYALIYLPVNLH
+966 
-979 KVRQPLIE
+979 
-987 LLRDEM
+987 
-993 LPLLDEFKYPD
+993 
-1004 GAHPIRILEMG
+1004 
-1015 AGPGTA
+1015 
-1021 TIGLLSFYAKIA
+1021 
-1033 EENPSLEIHLE
+1033 
-1044 YLPVEYERAFR
+1044 
-1055 PIFEAL
+1055 
-1061 TAAMLSALPANLHI
+1061 
-1075 CMKPMQ
+1075 
-1081 ISDAFAFLHTCQADS
+1081 
-1096 FDLILESN
+1096 
-1104 MLNHNEHVESRLLN
+1104 
-1118 GLLHDMN
+1118 
-1125 RTLVY
+1125 
-1130 SGKVI
+1130 
-1135 AIEPADKE
+1135 
-1143 TAAFLVQLAG
+1143 
-1153 LAKES
+1153 
-1158 CGFSV
+1158 
-1163 MGPKDAA
+1163 
-1170 CDVSGIRLYQEAVA
+1170 
-1184 CGLRHPLE
+1184 
-1192 KDCHYF
+1192 
-1198 HYTVLTKKQE
+1198 
-1208 VSP
+1208 

>member
-1 MSKKCSDQFY
+1 MPRRRRQ
-11 YAVRI
+11 
-16 GRKPGIYR
+16 RK
-24 GWYGEY
+24 
-30 GAKTQITGIR
+30 
-40 NYDYS
+40 
-45 TGYLKT
+45 
-51 SSWEDAD
+51 
-58 AYMRTHELFVVESDF
+58 
-73 TIKKATS
+73 
-80 FNEDMSV
+80 
-87 VHGETRVAAK
+87 
-97 ETPAQPPA
+97 TP
-105 APATENAFFPPSAP
+105 F
-119 SVPYHRDEKLE
+119 
-130 SFLHAY
+130 FLHLLPL
-136 YPDRRFT
+136 YPIIGTRNWNPSFRRITRAGCFT

-212 SVPFFCTIHSF
+212 SVPFFCIIHSF
-223 CYRIIRQAE
+223 SYRIIRQAE

-257 ETANAWIVDESPDEV
+257 EAANAWIVDESPDEV

-389 NMQAFWQRKYPYVCV
+389 TTQAFWQRKYPYVCV

-479 GLIQRNKARAKKT
+479 GLIQRNKVRAKKT

-526 KQEGEENPESLAIL
+526 KQEGKENPESLAIL

-643 SLGEMAKARH
+643 SLGEMDKARH

-658 TILQRIQAEDKPDFA
+658 TILQRIQPHA
-673 IMAMLKELEYN
+673 
-684 QNGSMKQKNVQ
+684 G
-695 LLVMAL
+695 
-701 IQIASLYDS
+701 IQ
-710 ISSFVDAMLALRA
+710 R
-723 KRKWDEH
+723 
-730 NADKQPVVTL
+730 
-740 STMHSAKG
+740 
-748 QEYDHVIIIDAVKDL
+748 
-763 MPGDP
+763 
-768 SKPLPFWHAFW
+768 
-779 QDHEEEERRLF
+779 
-790 YVAVTRARHDL
+790 
-801 RIVVNGLNSNGQQA
+801 
-815 PSPFIHEMLRDNP
+815 
-828 NIQVENLTA
+828 
-837 YAAHDALEE
+837 
-846 QIEEAMGIPYFAV
+846 
-859 RRGKTP
+859 
-865 GIHREYEKAGVE
+865 
-877 GYSCPV
+877 
-883 YRKCTTEREAQRFL
+883 
-897 NKAVSCPVPETETAP
+897 
-912 DLPLPVEKALLRL
+912 
-925 FSVQQ
+925 
-930 LKELDANRLKKIR
+930 
-943 PKTGYLFSK
+943 
-952 EAIAAKAVDYAACA
+952 
-966 PEYALIYLPVNLH
+966 
-979 KVRQPLIE
+979 
-987 LLRDEM
+987 
-993 LPLLDEFKYPD
+993 
-1004 GAHPIRILEMG
+1004 
-1015 AGPGTA
+1015 
-1021 TIGLLSFYAKIA
+1021 
-1033 EENPSLEIHLE
+1033 
-1044 YLPVEYERAFR
+1044 
-1055 PIFEAL
+1055 
-1061 TAAMLSALPANLHI
+1061 
-1075 CMKPMQ
+1075 
-1081 ISDAFAFLHTCQADS
+1081 
-1096 FDLILESN
+1096 
-1104 MLNHNEHVESRLLN
+1104 
-1118 GLLHDMN
+1118 
-1125 RTLVY
+1125 
-1130 SGKVI
+1130 
-1135 AIEPADKE
+1135 
-1143 TAAFLVQLAG
+1143 
-1153 LAKES
+1153 
-1158 CGFSV
+1158 
-1163 MGPKDAA
+1163 
-1170 CDVSGIRLYQEAVA
+1170 
-1184 CGLRHPLE
+1184 
-1192 KDCHYF
+1192 
-1198 HYTVLTKKQE
+1198 
-1208 VSP
+1208 

>member
-1 MSKKCSDQFY
+1 MPRRRRQ
-11 YAVRI
+11 
-16 GRKPGIYR
+16 RK
-24 GWYGEY
+24 
-30 GAKTQITGIR
+30 
-40 NYDYS
+40 
-45 TGYLKT
+45 
-51 SSWEDAD
+51 
-58 AYMRTHELFVVESDF
+58 
-73 TIKKATS
+73 
-80 FNEDMSV
+80 
-87 VHGETRVAAK
+87 
-97 ETPAQPPA
+97 TP
-105 APATENAFFPPSAP
+105 F
-119 SVPYHRDEKLE
+119 
-130 SFLHAY
+130 FLHLL
-136 YPDRRFT
+136 PLCPIIGTRNWNPSFRRITRAGCFT

-321 ATVIGCLKNRRM
+321 ATVIGCLKNRMM
-333 TDEEIRRLSPI
+333 TDEEISQLSPM

-349 EPVSIWSVYE
+349 KRVSIWPVYE

-389 NMQAFWQRKYPYVCV
+389 TTQAFWQRKYPYVCV
-404 DEAQDTSRLQ
+404 DEAQDTSLLQ

-479 GLIQRNKARAKKT
+479 GLIQRNKVRAKKT

-526 KQEGEENPESLAIL
+526 KQEGKENPESLAIL

-643 SLGEMAKARH
+643 SLGEMDKARH

-658 TILQRIQAEDKPDFA
+658 TILQRIQPHA
-673 IMAMLKELEYN
+673 
-684 QNGSMKQKNVQ
+684 G
-695 LLVMAL
+695 
-701 IQIASLYDS
+701 IQ
-710 ISSFVDAMLALRA
+710 R
-723 KRKWDEH
+723 
-730 NADKQPVVTL
+730 
-740 STMHSAKG
+740 
-748 QEYDHVIIIDAVKDL
+748 
-763 MPGDP
+763 
-768 SKPLPFWHAFW
+768 
-779 QDHEEEERRLF
+779 
-790 YVAVTRARHDL
+790 
-801 RIVVNGLNSNGQQA
+801 
-815 PSPFIHEMLRDNP
+815 
-828 NIQVENLTA
+828 
-837 YAAHDALEE
+837 
-846 QIEEAMGIPYFAV
+846 
-859 RRGKTP
+859 
-865 GIHREYEKAGVE
+865 
-877 GYSCPV
+877 
-883 YRKCTTEREAQRFL
+883 
-897 NKAVSCPVPETETAP
+897 
-912 DLPLPVEKALLRL
+912 
-925 FSVQQ
+925 
-930 LKELDANRLKKIR
+930 
-943 PKTGYLFSK
+943 
-952 EAIAAKAVDYAACA
+952 
-966 PEYALIYLPVNLH
+966 
-979 KVRQPLIE
+979 
-987 LLRDEM
+987 
-993 LPLLDEFKYPD
+993 
-1004 GAHPIRILEMG
+1004 
-1015 AGPGTA
+1015 
-1021 TIGLLSFYAKIA
+1021 
-1033 EENPSLEIHLE
+1033 
-1044 YLPVEYERAFR
+1044 
-1055 PIFEAL
+1055 
-1061 TAAMLSALPANLHI
+1061 
-1075 CMKPMQ
+1075 
-1081 ISDAFAFLHTCQADS
+1081 
-1096 FDLILESN
+1096 
-1104 MLNHNEHVESRLLN
+1104 
-1118 GLLHDMN
+1118 
-1125 RTLVY
+1125 
-1130 SGKVI
+1130 
-1135 AIEPADKE
+1135 
-1143 TAAFLVQLAG
+1143 
-1153 LAKES
+1153 
-1158 CGFSV
+1158 
-1163 MGPKDAA
+1163 
-1170 CDVSGIRLYQEAVA
+1170 
-1184 CGLRHPLE
+1184 
-1192 KDCHYF
+1192 
-1198 HYTVLTKKQE
+1198 
-1208 VSP
+1208 

>member
-1 MSKKCSDQFY
+1 M
-11 YAVRI
+11 
-16 GRKPGIYR
+16 
-24 GWYGEY
+24 
-30 GAKTQITGIR
+30 
-40 NYDYS
+40 
-45 TGYLKT
+45 
-51 SSWEDAD
+51 
-58 AYMRTHELFVVESDF
+58 ELFSVESDF
-73 TIKKATS
+73 TIKKVTP

-87 VHGETRVAAK
+87 VHGGTHVAAK

-321 ATVIGCLKNRRM
+321 ATVIGCLKNRMM
-333 TDEEIRRLSPI
+333 TDEEISQLSPM

-349 EPVSIWSVYE
+349 KRVSIWPVYE

-389 NMQAFWQRKYPYVCV
+389 TTQAFWQRKYPYVCV
-404 DEAQDTSRLQ
+404 DEAQDTSLLQ

-479 GLIQRNKARAKKT
+479 GLIQRNKVRAKKT

-526 KQEGEENPESLAIL
+526 KQEGKENPESLAIL

-643 SLGEMAKARH
+643 SLGEMDKARH

-658 TILQRIQAEDKPDFA
+658 TILQRIQPHA
-673 IMAMLKELEYN
+673 
-684 QNGSMKQKNVQ
+684 G
-695 LLVMAL
+695 
-701 IQIASLYDS
+701 IQ
-710 ISSFVDAMLALRA
+710 R
-723 KRKWDEH
+723 
-730 NADKQPVVTL
+730 
-740 STMHSAKG
+740 
-748 QEYDHVIIIDAVKDL
+748 
-763 MPGDP
+763 
-768 SKPLPFWHAFW
+768 
-779 QDHEEEERRLF
+779 
-790 YVAVTRARHDL
+790 
-801 RIVVNGLNSNGQQA
+801 
-815 PSPFIHEMLRDNP
+815 
-828 NIQVENLTA
+828 
-837 YAAHDALEE
+837 
-846 QIEEAMGIPYFAV
+846 
-859 RRGKTP
+859 
-865 GIHREYEKAGVE
+865 
-877 GYSCPV
+877 
-883 YRKCTTEREAQRFL
+883 
-897 NKAVSCPVPETETAP
+897 
-912 DLPLPVEKALLRL
+912 
-925 FSVQQ
+925 
-930 LKELDANRLKKIR
+930 
-943 PKTGYLFSK
+943 
-952 EAIAAKAVDYAACA
+952 
-966 PEYALIYLPVNLH
+966 
-979 KVRQPLIE
+979 
-987 LLRDEM
+987 
-993 LPLLDEFKYPD
+993 
-1004 GAHPIRILEMG
+1004 
-1015 AGPGTA
+1015 
-1021 TIGLLSFYAKIA
+1021 
-1033 EENPSLEIHLE
+1033 
-1044 YLPVEYERAFR
+1044 
-1055 PIFEAL
+1055 
-1061 TAAMLSALPANLHI
+1061 
-1075 CMKPMQ
+1075 
-1081 ISDAFAFLHTCQADS
+1081 
-1096 FDLILESN
+1096 
-1104 MLNHNEHVESRLLN
+1104 
-1118 GLLHDMN
+1118 
-1125 RTLVY
+1125 
-1130 SGKVI
+1130 
-1135 AIEPADKE
+1135 
-1143 TAAFLVQLAG
+1143 
-1153 LAKES
+1153 
-1158 CGFSV
+1158 
-1163 MGPKDAA
+1163 
-1170 CDVSGIRLYQEAVA
+1170 
-1184 CGLRHPLE
+1184 
-1192 KDCHYF
+1192 
-1198 HYTVLTKKQE
+1198 
-1208 VSP
+1208 

>member
-1 MSKKCSDQFY
+1 MMPKKCSDQFY

-30 GAKTQITGIR
+30 GAKKQIAGIR

-58 AYMRTHELFVVESDF
+58 AYMRAHELFSVESDF
-73 TIKKATS
+73 TIKKVTP

-87 VHGETRVAAK
+87 VHGGTHVAAK

-223 CYRIIRQAE
+223 SYRIIRQAE

-251 PEAMDG
+251 PEAMDS
-257 ETANAWIVDESPDEV
+257 EAVNAWIVDESPDEV

-296 LLEKILTKL
+296 LLEKILTRL

-479 GLIQRNKARAKKT
+479 GLIQRNEERAKKT

-526 KQEGEENPESLAIL
+526 KQEGEENSLAIL

-592 SFQAYSSAYPVWN
+592 SLQAYSSAYPVWN
-605 HYHGLFLNRETA
+605 HYHGLFLNRKTA

-634 LPKLQALLR
+634 LPK
-643 SLGEMAKARH
+643 E
-653 IGEIW
+653 
-658 TILQRIQAEDKPDFA
+658 
-673 IMAMLKELEYN
+673 
-684 QNGSMKQKNVQ
+684 
-695 LLVMAL
+695 AL
-701 IQIASLYDS
+701 I
-710 ISSFVDAMLALRA
+710 
-723 KRKWDEH
+723 
-730 NADKQPVVTL
+730 
-740 STMHSAKG
+740 
-748 QEYDHVIIIDAVKDL
+748 
-763 MPGDP
+763 
-768 SKPLPFWHAFW
+768 
-779 QDHEEEERRLF
+779 
-790 YVAVTRARHDL
+790 
-801 RIVVNGLNSNGQQA
+801 
-815 PSPFIHEMLRDNP
+815 
-828 NIQVENLTA
+828 
-837 YAAHDALEE
+837 
-846 QIEEAMGIPYFAV
+846 
-859 RRGKTP
+859 
-865 GIHREYEKAGVE
+865 
-877 GYSCPV
+877 
-883 YRKCTTEREAQRFL
+883 
-897 NKAVSCPVPETETAP
+897 
-912 DLPLPVEKALLRL
+912 
-925 FSVQQ
+925 
-930 LKELDANRLKKIR
+930 
-943 PKTGYLFSK
+943 
-952 EAIAAKAVDYAACA
+952 
-966 PEYALIYLPVNLH
+966 
-979 KVRQPLIE
+979 
-987 LLRDEM
+987 
-993 LPLLDEFKYPD
+993 
-1004 GAHPIRILEMG
+1004 
-1015 AGPGTA
+1015 
-1021 TIGLLSFYAKIA
+1021 
-1033 EENPSLEIHLE
+1033 
-1044 YLPVEYERAFR
+1044 
-1055 PIFEAL
+1055 
-1061 TAAMLSALPANLHI
+1061 
-1075 CMKPMQ
+1075 
-1081 ISDAFAFLHTCQADS
+1081 
-1096 FDLILESN
+1096 
-1104 MLNHNEHVESRLLN
+1104 
-1118 GLLHDMN
+1118 
-1125 RTLVY
+1125 
-1130 SGKVI
+1130 
-1135 AIEPADKE
+1135 
-1143 TAAFLVQLAG
+1143 
-1153 LAKES
+1153 
-1158 CGFSV
+1158 
-1163 MGPKDAA
+1163 
-1170 CDVSGIRLYQEAVA
+1170 
-1184 CGLRHPLE
+1184 
-1192 KDCHYF
+1192 
-1198 HYTVLTKKQE
+1198 
-1208 VSP
+1208 

>member
-80 FNEDMSV
+80 FKEDMSV
-87 VHGETRVAAK
+87 VYGEARVAAK
-97 ETPAQPPA
+97 ETPAQPPT
-105 APATENAFFPPSAP
+105 APATENAFFSPSAP

-238 KYRLIVDEEDDPV
+238 KYSLIVDEEDDPV

-321 ATVIGCLKNRRM
+321 ATVIGCLKNRMM
-333 TDEEIRRLSPI
+333 TDEEILRPLPI
-344 DMGAD
+344 NMGAD
-349 EPVSIWSVYE
+349 KRVSIWPVYE
-359 AYQKELTEHQ
+359 AYQKELAEHQ

-404 DEAQDTSRLQ
+404 DEAQDTSLLQ

-445 PEDMLTFDRRYEDA
+445 PEAMLAFDRRYEDA

-497 KQPGEIRIIDISAAR
+497 KQPGEIRIIDISAAM

-526 KQEGEENPESLAIL
+526 KQEGGENPESLAIL

-581 LAFLRFVLEPD
+581 LAFLCFVLEPD

-605 HYHGLFLNRETA
+605 HYRIPALYTA
-617 VENLRKQM
+617 D
-625 GEENSGGPI
+625 
-634 LPKLQALLR
+634 
-643 SLGEMAKARH
+643 ARH
-653 IGEIW
+653 G
-658 TILQRIQAEDKPDFA
+658 
-673 IMAMLKELEYN
+673 
-684 QNGSMKQKNVQ
+684 G
-695 LLVMAL
+695 
-701 IQIASLYDS
+701 
-710 ISSFVDAMLALRA
+710 
-723 KRKWDEH
+723 KR
-730 NADKQPVVTL
+730 
-740 STMHSAKG
+740 
-748 QEYDHVIIIDAVKDL
+748 
-763 MPGDP
+763 
-768 SKPLPFWHAFW
+768 
-779 QDHEEEERRLF
+779 
-790 YVAVTRARHDL
+790 
-801 RIVVNGLNSNGQQA
+801 
-815 PSPFIHEMLRDNP
+815 
-828 NIQVENLTA
+828 
-837 YAAHDALEE
+837 
-846 QIEEAMGIPYFAV
+846 
-859 RRGKTP
+859 
-865 GIHREYEKAGVE
+865 
-877 GYSCPV
+877 
-883 YRKCTTEREAQRFL
+883 
-897 NKAVSCPVPETETAP
+897 
-912 DLPLPVEKALLRL
+912 
-925 FSVQQ
+925 
-930 LKELDANRLKKIR
+930 
-943 PKTGYLFSK
+943 TGF
-952 EAIAAKAVDYAACA
+952 
-966 PEYALIYLPVNLH
+966 
-979 KVRQPLIE
+979 
-987 LLRDEM
+987 
-993 LPLLDEFKYPD
+993 
-1004 GAHPIRILEMG
+1004 
-1015 AGPGTA
+1015 
-1021 TIGLLSFYAKIA
+1021 
-1033 EENPSLEIHLE
+1033 
-1044 YLPVEYERAFR
+1044 
-1055 PIFEAL
+1055 
-1061 TAAMLSALPANLHI
+1061 
-1075 CMKPMQ
+1075 
-1081 ISDAFAFLHTCQADS
+1081 
-1096 FDLILESN
+1096 
-1104 MLNHNEHVESRLLN
+1104 
-1118 GLLHDMN
+1118 
-1125 RTLVY
+1125 
-1130 SGKVI
+1130 
-1135 AIEPADKE
+1135 
-1143 TAAFLVQLAG
+1143 
-1153 LAKES
+1153 
-1158 CGFSV
+1158 
-1163 MGPKDAA
+1163 
-1170 CDVSGIRLYQEAVA
+1170 
-1184 CGLRHPLE
+1184 
-1192 KDCHYF
+1192 
-1198 HYTVLTKKQE
+1198 
-1208 VSP
+1208 

>member
-80 FNEDMSV
+80 FKEDMSV
-87 VHGETRVAAK
+87 VYGEARVAAK
-97 ETPAQPPA
+97 ETPAQPPT
-105 APATENAFFPPSAP
+105 APATENAFFSPSAP

-238 KYRLIVDEEDDPV
+238 KYSLIVDEEDDPV

-321 ATVIGCLKNRRM
+321 ATVIGCLKNRMM
-333 TDEEIRRLSPI
+333 TDEEILRPLPI
-344 DMGAD
+344 NMGAD
-349 EPVSIWSVYE
+349 KRVSIWPVYE
-359 AYQKELTEHQ
+359 AYQKELAEHQ

-404 DEAQDTSRLQ
+404 DEAQDTSLLQ

-445 PEDMLTFDRRYEDA
+445 PEAMLTFDRRYEDA

-497 KQPGEIRIIDISAAR
+497 KQPGEIRIIDISAAM

-526 KQEGEENPESLAIL
+526 KQEGGGESGEPCHPVPKQRFRLTATG
-540 YRNNVSALLPLA
+540 LL
-552 YFFKNDVPFVG
+552 
-563 NKVFDVLTLL
+563 
-573 YSRTAINI
+573 
-581 LAFLRFVLEPD
+581 
-592 SFQAYSSAYPVWN
+592 FQK
-605 HYHGLFLNRETA
+605 R
-617 VENLRKQM
+617 
-625 GEENSGGPI
+625 
-634 LPKLQALLR
+634 R
-643 SLGEMAKARH
+643 SL
-653 IGEIW
+653 
-658 TILQRIQAEDKPDFA
+658 
-673 IMAMLKELEYN
+673 
-684 QNGSMKQKNVQ
+684 
-695 LLVMAL
+695 
-701 IQIASLYDS
+701 
-710 ISSFVDAMLALRA
+710 
-723 KRKWDEH
+723 
-730 NADKQPVVTL
+730 
-740 STMHSAKG
+740 
-748 QEYDHVIIIDAVKDL
+748 
-763 MPGDP
+763 
-768 SKPLPFWHAFW
+768 
-779 QDHEEEERRLF
+779 RR
-790 YVAVTRARHDL
+790 
-801 RIVVNGLNSNGQQA
+801 Q
-815 PSPFIHEMLRDNP
+815 
-828 NIQVENLTA
+828 
-837 YAAHDALEE
+837 
-846 QIEEAMGIPYFAV
+846 
-859 RRGKTP
+859 
-865 GIHREYEKAGVE
+865 
-877 GYSCPV
+877 
-883 YRKCTTEREAQRFL
+883 
-897 NKAVSCPVPETETAP
+897 
-912 DLPLPVEKALLRL
+912 
-925 FSVQQ
+925 
-930 LKELDANRLKKIR
+930 
-943 PKTGYLFSK
+943 
-952 EAIAAKAVDYAACA
+952 
-966 PEYALIYLPVNLH
+966 
-979 KVRQPLIE
+979 
-987 LLRDEM
+987 
-993 LPLLDEFKYPD
+993 
-1004 GAHPIRILEMG
+1004 
-1015 AGPGTA
+1015 
-1021 TIGLLSFYAKIA
+1021 
-1033 EENPSLEIHLE
+1033 
-1044 YLPVEYERAFR
+1044 
-1055 PIFEAL
+1055 
-1061 TAAMLSALPANLHI
+1061 
-1075 CMKPMQ
+1075 
-1081 ISDAFAFLHTCQADS
+1081 
-1096 FDLILESN
+1096 
-1104 MLNHNEHVESRLLN
+1104 
-1118 GLLHDMN
+1118 
-1125 RTLVY
+1125 
-1130 SGKVI
+1130 
-1135 AIEPADKE
+1135 
-1143 TAAFLVQLAG
+1143 
-1153 LAKES
+1153 
-1158 CGFSV
+1158 
-1163 MGPKDAA
+1163 
-1170 CDVSGIRLYQEAVA
+1170 
-1184 CGLRHPLE
+1184 
-1192 KDCHYF
+1192 
-1198 HYTVLTKKQE
+1198 
-1208 VSP
+1208 

>member
-1 MSKKCSDQFY
+1 MPRRRRQ
-11 YAVRI
+11 
-16 GRKPGIYR
+16 RK
-24 GWYGEY
+24 
-30 GAKTQITGIR
+30 
-40 NYDYS
+40 
-45 TGYLKT
+45 
-51 SSWEDAD
+51 
-58 AYMRTHELFVVESDF
+58 
-73 TIKKATS
+73 
-80 FNEDMSV
+80 
-87 VHGETRVAAK
+87 
-97 ETPAQPPA
+97 TP
-105 APATENAFFPPSAP
+105 F
-119 SVPYHRDEKLE
+119 
-130 SFLHAY
+130 FLHLL
-136 YPDRRFT
+136 PLCPIIGTRNWNPSFRRITRAGCFT

-223 CYRIIRQAE
+223 SYRIIRQAE

-257 ETANAWIVDESPDEV
+257 EAANAWIVDESPDEV

-321 ATVIGCLKNRRM
+321 ATVIGCLKNRMM
-333 TDEEIRRLSPI
+333 TDEEISQLSPM

-349 EPVSIWSVYE
+349 KRVSIWPVYE

-389 NMQAFWQRKYPYVCV
+389 TTQAFWQRKYPYVCV
-404 DEAQDTSRLQ
+404 DEAQDTSLLQ

-445 PEDMLTFDRRYEDA
+445 PKAMLTFDRRYEDA

-479 GLIQRNKARAKKT
+479 GLIQRNKVRAKKT

-526 KQEGEENPESLAIL
+526 KQEGKENPESLAIL

-643 SLGEMAKARH
+643 SLGEMDKARH

-658 TILQRIQAEDKPDFA
+658 TILQRIQPHA
-673 IMAMLKELEYN
+673 
-684 QNGSMKQKNVQ
+684 G
-695 LLVMAL
+695 
-701 IQIASLYDS
+701 IQ
-710 ISSFVDAMLALRA
+710 R
-723 KRKWDEH
+723 
-730 NADKQPVVTL
+730 
-740 STMHSAKG
+740 
-748 QEYDHVIIIDAVKDL
+748 
-763 MPGDP
+763 
-768 SKPLPFWHAFW
+768 
-779 QDHEEEERRLF
+779 
-790 YVAVTRARHDL
+790 
-801 RIVVNGLNSNGQQA
+801 
-815 PSPFIHEMLRDNP
+815 
-828 NIQVENLTA
+828 
-837 YAAHDALEE
+837 
-846 QIEEAMGIPYFAV
+846 
-859 RRGKTP
+859 
-865 GIHREYEKAGVE
+865 
-877 GYSCPV
+877 
-883 YRKCTTEREAQRFL
+883 
-897 NKAVSCPVPETETAP
+897 
-912 DLPLPVEKALLRL
+912 
-925 FSVQQ
+925 
-930 LKELDANRLKKIR
+930 
-943 PKTGYLFSK
+943 
-952 EAIAAKAVDYAACA
+952 
-966 PEYALIYLPVNLH
+966 
-979 KVRQPLIE
+979 
-987 LLRDEM
+987 
-993 LPLLDEFKYPD
+993 
-1004 GAHPIRILEMG
+1004 
-1015 AGPGTA
+1015 
-1021 TIGLLSFYAKIA
+1021 
-1033 EENPSLEIHLE
+1033 
-1044 YLPVEYERAFR
+1044 
-1055 PIFEAL
+1055 
-1061 TAAMLSALPANLHI
+1061 
-1075 CMKPMQ
+1075 
-1081 ISDAFAFLHTCQADS
+1081 
-1096 FDLILESN
+1096 
-1104 MLNHNEHVESRLLN
+1104 
-1118 GLLHDMN
+1118 
-1125 RTLVY
+1125 
-1130 SGKVI
+1130 
-1135 AIEPADKE
+1135 
-1143 TAAFLVQLAG
+1143 
-1153 LAKES
+1153 
-1158 CGFSV
+1158 
-1163 MGPKDAA
+1163 
-1170 CDVSGIRLYQEAVA
+1170 
-1184 CGLRHPLE
+1184 
-1192 KDCHYF
+1192 
-1198 HYTVLTKKQE
+1198 
-1208 VSP
+1208 

>member
-16 GRKPGIYR
+16 GWKPGIYR

-30 GAKTQITGIR
+30 GAKKQIAGIR

-58 AYMRTHELFVVESDF
+58 AYMRAHELFSVESDF
-73 TIKKATS
+73 TIKKVTP

-87 VHGETRVAAK
+87 VHGGTHVAAK

-170 LTARAGWMIH
+170 LTARAGWMIY

-223 CYRIIRQAE
+223 SYRIIRQAE

-251 PEAMDG
+251 PEAMDD
-257 ETANAWIVDESPDEV
+257 EAVNAWIVDESPDEV

-296 LLEKILTKL
+296 LLEKILTRL

-479 GLIQRNKARAKKT
+479 GLIQRNEERAKKT

-552 YFFKNDVPFVG
+552 YFFKNDVPFVC
-563 NKVFDVLTLL
+563 NKVFDILTLL

-643 SLGEMAKARH
+643 SLGEMDKARH

-658 TILQRIQAEDKPDFA
+658 TILQRIQPHA
-673 IMAMLKELEYN
+673 
-684 QNGSMKQKNVQ
+684 G
-695 LLVMAL
+695 
-701 IQIASLYDS
+701 IQ
-710 ISSFVDAMLALRA
+710 R
-723 KRKWDEH
+723 
-730 NADKQPVVTL
+730 
-740 STMHSAKG
+740 
-748 QEYDHVIIIDAVKDL
+748 
-763 MPGDP
+763 
-768 SKPLPFWHAFW
+768 
-779 QDHEEEERRLF
+779 
-790 YVAVTRARHDL
+790 
-801 RIVVNGLNSNGQQA
+801 
-815 PSPFIHEMLRDNP
+815 
-828 NIQVENLTA
+828 
-837 YAAHDALEE
+837 
-846 QIEEAMGIPYFAV
+846 
-859 RRGKTP
+859 
-865 GIHREYEKAGVE
+865 
-877 GYSCPV
+877 
-883 YRKCTTEREAQRFL
+883 
-897 NKAVSCPVPETETAP
+897 
-912 DLPLPVEKALLRL
+912 
-925 FSVQQ
+925 
-930 LKELDANRLKKIR
+930 
-943 PKTGYLFSK
+943 
-952 EAIAAKAVDYAACA
+952 
-966 PEYALIYLPVNLH
+966 
-979 KVRQPLIE
+979 
-987 LLRDEM
+987 
-993 LPLLDEFKYPD
+993 
-1004 GAHPIRILEMG
+1004 
-1015 AGPGTA
+1015 
-1021 TIGLLSFYAKIA
+1021 
-1033 EENPSLEIHLE
+1033 
-1044 YLPVEYERAFR
+1044 
-1055 PIFEAL
+1055 
-1061 TAAMLSALPANLHI
+1061 
-1075 CMKPMQ
+1075 
-1081 ISDAFAFLHTCQADS
+1081 
-1096 FDLILESN
+1096 
-1104 MLNHNEHVESRLLN
+1104 
-1118 GLLHDMN
+1118 
-1125 RTLVY
+1125 
-1130 SGKVI
+1130 
-1135 AIEPADKE
+1135 
-1143 TAAFLVQLAG
+1143 
-1153 LAKES
+1153 
-1158 CGFSV
+1158 
-1163 MGPKDAA
+1163 
-1170 CDVSGIRLYQEAVA
+1170 
-1184 CGLRHPLE
+1184 
-1192 KDCHYF
+1192 
-1198 HYTVLTKKQE
+1198 
-1208 VSP
+1208 

>member
-1 MSKKCSDQFY
+1 MWFVMSRKCSDQFY

-30 GAKTQITGIR
+30 GAEKQIAGIR

-58 AYMRTHELFVVESDF
+58 AYMRAHELFSVESDF
-73 TIKKATS
+73 TIKKATP

-87 VHGETRVAAK
+87 VHGETHVAAK
-97 ETPAQPPA
+97 ETPAQ
-105 APATENAFFPPSAP
+105 NAFFPPSAP

-223 CYRIIRQAE
+223 SYRIIRQAE

-321 ATVIGCLKNRRM
+321 ATVIGCLKNRMM
-333 TDEEIRRLSPI
+333 TDEEILRLLPM

-349 EPVSIWSVYE
+349 KRVSIWPVYE

-389 NMQAFWQRKYPYVCV
+389 TMQAFWQRKYPYVCV
-404 DEAQDTSRLQ
+404 DEAQDTSLLQ

-445 PEDMLTFDRRYEDA
+445 PEAMLTFDRRYEDA

-479 GLIQRNKARAKKT
+479 GLIQRNLARAKKT

-581 LAFLRFVLEPD
+581 LAFFRFVLEPD
-592 SFQAYSSAYPVWN
+592 SLQAYSSAYPVWN

-658 TILQRIQAEDKPDFA
+658 TILQRIQPHA
-673 IMAMLKELEYN
+673 
-684 QNGSMKQKNVQ
+684 G
-695 LLVMAL
+695 
-701 IQIASLYDS
+701 IQ
-710 ISSFVDAMLALRA
+710 R
-723 KRKWDEH
+723 
-730 NADKQPVVTL
+730 
-740 STMHSAKG
+740 
-748 QEYDHVIIIDAVKDL
+748 
-763 MPGDP
+763 
-768 SKPLPFWHAFW
+768 
-779 QDHEEEERRLF
+779 
-790 YVAVTRARHDL
+790 
-801 RIVVNGLNSNGQQA
+801 
-815 PSPFIHEMLRDNP
+815 
-828 NIQVENLTA
+828 
-837 YAAHDALEE
+837 
-846 QIEEAMGIPYFAV
+846 
-859 RRGKTP
+859 
-865 GIHREYEKAGVE
+865 
-877 GYSCPV
+877 
-883 YRKCTTEREAQRFL
+883 
-897 NKAVSCPVPETETAP
+897 
-912 DLPLPVEKALLRL
+912 
-925 FSVQQ
+925 
-930 LKELDANRLKKIR
+930 
-943 PKTGYLFSK
+943 
-952 EAIAAKAVDYAACA
+952 
-966 PEYALIYLPVNLH
+966 
-979 KVRQPLIE
+979 
-987 LLRDEM
+987 
-993 LPLLDEFKYPD
+993 
-1004 GAHPIRILEMG
+1004 
-1015 AGPGTA
+1015 
-1021 TIGLLSFYAKIA
+1021 
-1033 EENPSLEIHLE
+1033 
-1044 YLPVEYERAFR
+1044 
-1055 PIFEAL
+1055 
-1061 TAAMLSALPANLHI
+1061 
-1075 CMKPMQ
+1075 
-1081 ISDAFAFLHTCQADS
+1081 
-1096 FDLILESN
+1096 
-1104 MLNHNEHVESRLLN
+1104 
-1118 GLLHDMN
+1118 
-1125 RTLVY
+1125 
-1130 SGKVI
+1130 
-1135 AIEPADKE
+1135 
-1143 TAAFLVQLAG
+1143 
-1153 LAKES
+1153 
-1158 CGFSV
+1158 
-1163 MGPKDAA
+1163 
-1170 CDVSGIRLYQEAVA
+1170 
-1184 CGLRHPLE
+1184 
-1192 KDCHYF
+1192 
-1198 HYTVLTKKQE
+1198 
-1208 VSP
+1208 

>member
-80 FNEDMSV
+80 FKEDMSV
-87 VHGETRVAAK
+87 VYGEARVAAK
-97 ETPAQPPA
+97 ETPAQPPT
-105 APATENAFFPPSAP
+105 APATENAFFSPSAP

-238 KYRLIVDEEDDPV
+238 KYSLIVDEEDDPV

-321 ATVIGCLKNRRM
+321 ATVIGCLKNRMM
-333 TDEEIRRLSPI
+333 TDEEILRPLPI
-344 DMGAD
+344 NMGAD
-349 EPVSIWSVYE
+349 KRVSIWPVYE
-359 AYQKELTEHQ
+359 AYQKELAEHQ

-404 DEAQDTSRLQ
+404 DEAQDTSLLQ

-445 PEDMLTFDRRYEDA
+445 PEAMLAFDRRYEDA

-479 GLIQRNKARAKKT
+479 GLIQRNKARAKKQWKHSRNSLERFESST
-492 MEAFS
+492 SPLRCRGSSSWIRHAGSARNKKGGRIRRALPSCTETTFPPYCRWLTFS
-497 KQPGEIRIIDISAAR
+497 KTTFP
-512 QGQFLLDQARRFCK
+512 
-526 KQEGEENPESLAIL
+526 
-540 YRNNVSALLPLA
+540 
-552 YFFKNDVPFVG
+552 
-563 NKVFDVLTLL
+563 
-573 YSRTAINI
+573 
-581 LAFLRFVLEPD
+581 
-592 SFQAYSSAYPVWN
+592 SSAI
-605 HYHGLFLNRETA
+605 RC
-617 VENLRKQM
+617 
-625 GEENSGGPI
+625 
-634 LPKLQALLR
+634 
-643 SLGEMAKARH
+643 
-653 IGEIW
+653 
-658 TILQRIQAEDKPDFA
+658 
-673 IMAMLKELEYN
+673 
-684 QNGSMKQKNVQ
+684 SM
-695 LLVMAL
+695 
-701 IQIASLYDS
+701 
-710 ISSFVDAMLALRA
+710 F
-723 KRKWDEH
+723 
-730 NADKQPVVTL
+730 
-740 STMHSAKG
+740 
-748 QEYDHVIIIDAVKDL
+748 
-763 MPGDP
+763 
-768 SKPLPFWHAFW
+768 
-779 QDHEEEERRLF
+779 
-790 YVAVTRARHDL
+790 
-801 RIVVNGLNSNGQQA
+801 
-815 PSPFIHEMLRDNP
+815 
-828 NIQVENLTA
+828 
-837 YAAHDALEE
+837 
-846 QIEEAMGIPYFAV
+846 
-859 RRGKTP
+859 
-865 GIHREYEKAGVE
+865 
-877 GYSCPV
+877 
-883 YRKCTTEREAQRFL
+883 
-897 NKAVSCPVPETETAP
+897 
-912 DLPLPVEKALLRL
+912 
-925 FSVQQ
+925 
-930 LKELDANRLKKIR
+930 
-943 PKTGYLFSK
+943 
-952 EAIAAKAVDYAACA
+952 
-966 PEYALIYLPVNLH
+966 
-979 KVRQPLIE
+979 
-987 LLRDEM
+987 
-993 LPLLDEFKYPD
+993 
-1004 GAHPIRILEMG
+1004 
-1015 AGPGTA
+1015 
-1021 TIGLLSFYAKIA
+1021 
-1033 EENPSLEIHLE
+1033 
-1044 YLPVEYERAFR
+1044 
-1055 PIFEAL
+1055 
-1061 TAAMLSALPANLHI
+1061 
-1075 CMKPMQ
+1075 
-1081 ISDAFAFLHTCQADS
+1081 
-1096 FDLILESN
+1096 
-1104 MLNHNEHVESRLLN
+1104 
-1118 GLLHDMN
+1118 
-1125 RTLVY
+1125 
-1130 SGKVI
+1130 
-1135 AIEPADKE
+1135 
-1143 TAAFLVQLAG
+1143 
-1153 LAKES
+1153 
-1158 CGFSV
+1158 
-1163 MGPKDAA
+1163 
-1170 CDVSGIRLYQEAVA
+1170 
-1184 CGLRHPLE
+1184 
-1192 KDCHYF
+1192 
-1198 HYTVLTKKQE
+1198 
-1208 VSP
+1208 

>member
-1 MSKKCSDQFY
+1 M
-11 YAVRI
+11 
-16 GRKPGIYR
+16 
-24 GWYGEY
+24 
-30 GAKTQITGIR
+30 
-40 NYDYS
+40 
-45 TGYLKT
+45 
-51 SSWEDAD
+51 
-58 AYMRTHELFVVESDF
+58 ELFSVESDF
-73 TIKKATS
+73 TIKKATP

-223 CYRIIRQAE
+223 SYRIIRQAE

-296 LLEKILTKL
+296 LLEKILTRL

-479 GLIQRNKARAKKT
+479 GLIQRNEERAKKT

-526 KQEGEENPESLAIL
+526 KQEGEENSLAIL

-592 SFQAYSSAYPVWN
+592 SLQAYSSAYPVWN
-605 HYHGLFLNRETA
+605 HYHGLFLNRKTA

-643 SLGEMAKARH
+643 SLGEMDKARH

-658 TILQRIQAEDKPDFA
+658 TILQRIQPHA
-673 IMAMLKELEYN
+673 
-684 QNGSMKQKNVQ
+684 G
-695 LLVMAL
+695 
-701 IQIASLYDS
+701 IQ
-710 ISSFVDAMLALRA
+710 R
-723 KRKWDEH
+723 
-730 NADKQPVVTL
+730 
-740 STMHSAKG
+740 
-748 QEYDHVIIIDAVKDL
+748 
-763 MPGDP
+763 
-768 SKPLPFWHAFW
+768 
-779 QDHEEEERRLF
+779 
-790 YVAVTRARHDL
+790 
-801 RIVVNGLNSNGQQA
+801 
-815 PSPFIHEMLRDNP
+815 
-828 NIQVENLTA
+828 
-837 YAAHDALEE
+837 
-846 QIEEAMGIPYFAV
+846 
-859 RRGKTP
+859 
-865 GIHREYEKAGVE
+865 
-877 GYSCPV
+877 
-883 YRKCTTEREAQRFL
+883 
-897 NKAVSCPVPETETAP
+897 
-912 DLPLPVEKALLRL
+912 
-925 FSVQQ
+925 
-930 LKELDANRLKKIR
+930 
-943 PKTGYLFSK
+943 
-952 EAIAAKAVDYAACA
+952 
-966 PEYALIYLPVNLH
+966 
-979 KVRQPLIE
+979 
-987 LLRDEM
+987 
-993 LPLLDEFKYPD
+993 
-1004 GAHPIRILEMG
+1004 
-1015 AGPGTA
+1015 
-1021 TIGLLSFYAKIA
+1021 
-1033 EENPSLEIHLE
+1033 
-1044 YLPVEYERAFR
+1044 
-1055 PIFEAL
+1055 
-1061 TAAMLSALPANLHI
+1061 
-1075 CMKPMQ
+1075 
-1081 ISDAFAFLHTCQADS
+1081 
-1096 FDLILESN
+1096 
-1104 MLNHNEHVESRLLN
+1104 
-1118 GLLHDMN
+1118 
-1125 RTLVY
+1125 
-1130 SGKVI
+1130 
-1135 AIEPADKE
+1135 
-1143 TAAFLVQLAG
+1143 
-1153 LAKES
+1153 
-1158 CGFSV
+1158 
-1163 MGPKDAA
+1163 
-1170 CDVSGIRLYQEAVA
+1170 
-1184 CGLRHPLE
+1184 
-1192 KDCHYF
+1192 
-1198 HYTVLTKKQE
+1198 
-1208 VSP
+1208 

>member
-1 MSKKCSDQFY
+1 M
-11 YAVRI
+11 
-16 GRKPGIYR
+16 
-24 GWYGEY
+24 
-30 GAKTQITGIR
+30 
-40 NYDYS
+40 
-45 TGYLKT
+45 
-51 SSWEDAD
+51 
-58 AYMRTHELFVVESDF
+58 ELFSVESDF

-80 FNEDMSV
+80 FKEDMSV
-87 VHGETRVAAK
+87 VYGEARVAAK
-97 ETPAQPPA
+97 ETPAQPPT
-105 APATENAFFPPSAP
+105 APATENAFFSPSAP

-238 KYRLIVDEEDDPV
+238 KYSLIVDEEDDPV

-321 ATVIGCLKNRRM
+321 ATVIGCLKNRMM
-333 TDEEIRRLSPI
+333 TDEEILRPLPI
-344 DMGAD
+344 NMGAD
-349 EPVSIWSVYE
+349 KRVSIWPVYE
-359 AYQKELTEHQ
+359 AYQKELAEHQ

-404 DEAQDTSRLQ
+404 DEAQDTSLLQ

-445 PEDMLTFDRRYEDA
+445 PEAMLAFDRRYEDA

-497 KQPGEIRIIDISAAR
+497 KQPGEIRIIDISAAM

-526 KQEGEENPESLAIL
+526 KQEGGENPESLAIL

-581 LAFLRFVLEPD
+581 LAFLCFVLEPD

-643 SLGEMAKARH
+643 SLGEMDKARH

-658 TILQRIQAEDKPDFA
+658 TILQRIQPHA
-673 IMAMLKELEYN
+673 
-684 QNGSMKQKNVQ
+684 G
-695 LLVMAL
+695 
-701 IQIASLYDS
+701 IQ
-710 ISSFVDAMLALRA
+710 R
-723 KRKWDEH
+723 
-730 NADKQPVVTL
+730 
-740 STMHSAKG
+740 
-748 QEYDHVIIIDAVKDL
+748 
-763 MPGDP
+763 
-768 SKPLPFWHAFW
+768 
-779 QDHEEEERRLF
+779 
-790 YVAVTRARHDL
+790 
-801 RIVVNGLNSNGQQA
+801 
-815 PSPFIHEMLRDNP
+815 
-828 NIQVENLTA
+828 
-837 YAAHDALEE
+837 
-846 QIEEAMGIPYFAV
+846 
-859 RRGKTP
+859 
-865 GIHREYEKAGVE
+865 
-877 GYSCPV
+877 
-883 YRKCTTEREAQRFL
+883 
-897 NKAVSCPVPETETAP
+897 
-912 DLPLPVEKALLRL
+912 
-925 FSVQQ
+925 
-930 LKELDANRLKKIR
+930 
-943 PKTGYLFSK
+943 
-952 EAIAAKAVDYAACA
+952 
-966 PEYALIYLPVNLH
+966 
-979 KVRQPLIE
+979 
-987 LLRDEM
+987 
-993 LPLLDEFKYPD
+993 
-1004 GAHPIRILEMG
+1004 
-1015 AGPGTA
+1015 
-1021 TIGLLSFYAKIA
+1021 
-1033 EENPSLEIHLE
+1033 
-1044 YLPVEYERAFR
+1044 
-1055 PIFEAL
+1055 
-1061 TAAMLSALPANLHI
+1061 
-1075 CMKPMQ
+1075 
-1081 ISDAFAFLHTCQADS
+1081 
-1096 FDLILESN
+1096 
-1104 MLNHNEHVESRLLN
+1104 
-1118 GLLHDMN
+1118 
-1125 RTLVY
+1125 
-1130 SGKVI
+1130 
-1135 AIEPADKE
+1135 
-1143 TAAFLVQLAG
+1143 
-1153 LAKES
+1153 
-1158 CGFSV
+1158 
-1163 MGPKDAA
+1163 
-1170 CDVSGIRLYQEAVA
+1170 
-1184 CGLRHPLE
+1184 
-1192 KDCHYF
+1192 
-1198 HYTVLTKKQE
+1198 
-1208 VSP
+1208 

>member
-1 MSKKCSDQFY
+1 M
-11 YAVRI
+11 
-16 GRKPGIYR
+16 
-24 GWYGEY
+24 
-30 GAKTQITGIR
+30 
-40 NYDYS
+40 
-45 TGYLKT
+45 
-51 SSWEDAD
+51 
-58 AYMRTHELFVVESDF
+58 ELFSVESDF
-73 TIKKATS
+73 TIKKATP

-170 LTARAGWMIH
+170 LTARAGWMIY

-223 CYRIIRQAE
+223 SYRIIRQAE

-251 PEAMDG
+251 PEAMDS
-257 ETANAWIVDESPDEV
+257 EAVNAWIVDESPDEV

-296 LLEKILTKL
+296 LLEKILTRL

-321 ATVIGCLKNRRM
+321 ATVIGCLKNRMM
-333 TDEEIRRLSPI
+333 TDEEILRPLLI
-344 DMGAD
+344 NMGVD
-349 EPVSIWSVYE
+349 KPVSIWPVYE

-479 GLIQRNKARAKKT
+479 GLIQRNKVRAKKT

-512 QGQFLLDQARRFCK
+512 QGQFLLDQVRRFCK
-526 KQEGEENPESLAIL
+526 KQEGKENPESLAIL

-643 SLGEMAKARH
+643 SLGEMDKARH

-658 TILQRIQAEDKPDFA
+658 TILQRIQPHA
-673 IMAMLKELEYN
+673 
-684 QNGSMKQKNVQ
+684 G
-695 LLVMAL
+695 
-701 IQIASLYDS
+701 IQ
-710 ISSFVDAMLALRA
+710 R
-723 KRKWDEH
+723 
-730 NADKQPVVTL
+730 
-740 STMHSAKG
+740 
-748 QEYDHVIIIDAVKDL
+748 
-763 MPGDP
+763 
-768 SKPLPFWHAFW
+768 
-779 QDHEEEERRLF
+779 
-790 YVAVTRARHDL
+790 
-801 RIVVNGLNSNGQQA
+801 
-815 PSPFIHEMLRDNP
+815 
-828 NIQVENLTA
+828 
-837 YAAHDALEE
+837 
-846 QIEEAMGIPYFAV
+846 
-859 RRGKTP
+859 
-865 GIHREYEKAGVE
+865 
-877 GYSCPV
+877 
-883 YRKCTTEREAQRFL
+883 
-897 NKAVSCPVPETETAP
+897 
-912 DLPLPVEKALLRL
+912 
-925 FSVQQ
+925 
-930 LKELDANRLKKIR
+930 
-943 PKTGYLFSK
+943 
-952 EAIAAKAVDYAACA
+952 
-966 PEYALIYLPVNLH
+966 
-979 KVRQPLIE
+979 
-987 LLRDEM
+987 
-993 LPLLDEFKYPD
+993 
-1004 GAHPIRILEMG
+1004 
-1015 AGPGTA
+1015 
-1021 TIGLLSFYAKIA
+1021 
-1033 EENPSLEIHLE
+1033 
-1044 YLPVEYERAFR
+1044 
-1055 PIFEAL
+1055 
-1061 TAAMLSALPANLHI
+1061 
-1075 CMKPMQ
+1075 
-1081 ISDAFAFLHTCQADS
+1081 
-1096 FDLILESN
+1096 
-1104 MLNHNEHVESRLLN
+1104 
-1118 GLLHDMN
+1118 
-1125 RTLVY
+1125 
-1130 SGKVI
+1130 
-1135 AIEPADKE
+1135 
-1143 TAAFLVQLAG
+1143 
-1153 LAKES
+1153 
-1158 CGFSV
+1158 
-1163 MGPKDAA
+1163 
-1170 CDVSGIRLYQEAVA
+1170 
-1184 CGLRHPLE
+1184 
-1192 KDCHYF
+1192 
-1198 HYTVLTKKQE
+1198 
-1208 VSP
+1208 

>member
-1 MSKKCSDQFY
+1 M
-11 YAVRI
+11 
-16 GRKPGIYR
+16 GRHTLPR
-24 GWYGEY
+24 RRRQRSRLQRQRR
-30 GAKTQITGIR
+30 KTP
-40 NYDYS
+40 
-45 TGYLKT
+45 
-51 SSWEDAD
+51 
-58 AYMRTHELFVVESDF
+58 F
-73 TIKKATS
+73 
-80 FNEDMSV
+80 
-87 VHGETRVAAK
+87 
-97 ETPAQPPA
+97 
-105 APATENAFFPPSAP
+105 
-119 SVPYHRDEKLE
+119 
-130 SFLHAY
+130 FLHLL
-136 YPDRRFT
+136 PLCPIIGTRNWNPSFRRITRAGCFT

-223 CYRIIRQAE
+223 SYRIIRQAE

-251 PEAMDG
+251 PEAMDD
-257 ETANAWIVDESPDEV
+257 EAVNAWIVDESPDEV

-296 LLEKILTKL
+296 LLEKILTRL

-479 GLIQRNKARAKKT
+479 GLIQRNEERAKKT

-552 YFFKNDVPFVG
+552 YFFKNDVPFVC
-563 NKVFDVLTLL
+563 NKVFDILTLL

-581 LAFLRFVLEPD
+581 LAFLCFVLEPD

-643 SLGEMAKARH
+643 SLGEMDKARH

-658 TILQRIQAEDKPDFA
+658 TILQRIQPHA
-673 IMAMLKELEYN
+673 
-684 QNGSMKQKNVQ
+684 G
-695 LLVMAL
+695 
-701 IQIASLYDS
+701 IQ
-710 ISSFVDAMLALRA
+710 R
-723 KRKWDEH
+723 
-730 NADKQPVVTL
+730 
-740 STMHSAKG
+740 
-748 QEYDHVIIIDAVKDL
+748 
-763 MPGDP
+763 
-768 SKPLPFWHAFW
+768 
-779 QDHEEEERRLF
+779 
-790 YVAVTRARHDL
+790 
-801 RIVVNGLNSNGQQA
+801 
-815 PSPFIHEMLRDNP
+815 
-828 NIQVENLTA
+828 
-837 YAAHDALEE
+837 
-846 QIEEAMGIPYFAV
+846 
-859 RRGKTP
+859 
-865 GIHREYEKAGVE
+865 
-877 GYSCPV
+877 
-883 YRKCTTEREAQRFL
+883 
-897 NKAVSCPVPETETAP
+897 
-912 DLPLPVEKALLRL
+912 
-925 FSVQQ
+925 
-930 LKELDANRLKKIR
+930 
-943 PKTGYLFSK
+943 
-952 EAIAAKAVDYAACA
+952 
-966 PEYALIYLPVNLH
+966 
-979 KVRQPLIE
+979 
-987 LLRDEM
+987 
-993 LPLLDEFKYPD
+993 
-1004 GAHPIRILEMG
+1004 
-1015 AGPGTA
+1015 
-1021 TIGLLSFYAKIA
+1021 
-1033 EENPSLEIHLE
+1033 
-1044 YLPVEYERAFR
+1044 
-1055 PIFEAL
+1055 
-1061 TAAMLSALPANLHI
+1061 
-1075 CMKPMQ
+1075 
-1081 ISDAFAFLHTCQADS
+1081 
-1096 FDLILESN
+1096 
-1104 MLNHNEHVESRLLN
+1104 
-1118 GLLHDMN
+1118 
-1125 RTLVY
+1125 
-1130 SGKVI
+1130 
-1135 AIEPADKE
+1135 
-1143 TAAFLVQLAG
+1143 
-1153 LAKES
+1153 
-1158 CGFSV
+1158 
-1163 MGPKDAA
+1163 
-1170 CDVSGIRLYQEAVA
+1170 
-1184 CGLRHPLE
+1184 
-1192 KDCHYF
+1192 
-1198 HYTVLTKKQE
+1198 
-1208 VSP
+1208 

>member
-1 MSKKCSDQFY
+1 M
-11 YAVRI
+11 
-16 GRKPGIYR
+16 
-24 GWYGEY
+24 
-30 GAKTQITGIR
+30 
-40 NYDYS
+40 
-45 TGYLKT
+45 
-51 SSWEDAD
+51 
-58 AYMRTHELFVVESDF
+58 ELFSVESDF
-73 TIKKATS
+73 TIKKATP

-87 VHGETRVAAK
+87 VHGETHVAAK
-97 ETPAQPPA
+97 ETPAQ
-105 APATENAFFPPSAP
+105 NAFFPPSAP

-170 LTARAGWMIH
+170 LTARAGWMIY

-223 CYRIIRQAE
+223 SYRIIRQAE

-251 PEAMDG
+251 PEAMDD
-257 ETANAWIVDESPDEV
+257 EAVNAWIVDESPDEV

-296 LLEKILTKL
+296 LLEKILTRL

-479 GLIQRNKARAKKT
+479 GLIQRNEERAKKT

-552 YFFKNDVPFVG
+552 YFFKNDVPFVC
-563 NKVFDVLTLL
+563 NKVFDILTLL

-581 LAFLRFVLEPD
+581 LAFLCFVLEPD

-617 VENLRKQM
+617 VENLQKQM
-625 GEENSGGPI
+625 GGENSGGPI

-643 SLGEMAKARH
+643 SLGEMDKARH

-658 TILQRIQAEDKPDFA
+658 TILQRIQPHA
-673 IMAMLKELEYN
+673 
-684 QNGSMKQKNVQ
+684 G
-695 LLVMAL
+695 
-701 IQIASLYDS
+701 IQ
-710 ISSFVDAMLALRA
+710 R
-723 KRKWDEH
+723 
-730 NADKQPVVTL
+730 
-740 STMHSAKG
+740 
-748 QEYDHVIIIDAVKDL
+748 
-763 MPGDP
+763 
-768 SKPLPFWHAFW
+768 
-779 QDHEEEERRLF
+779 
-790 YVAVTRARHDL
+790 
-801 RIVVNGLNSNGQQA
+801 
-815 PSPFIHEMLRDNP
+815 
-828 NIQVENLTA
+828 
-837 YAAHDALEE
+837 
-846 QIEEAMGIPYFAV
+846 
-859 RRGKTP
+859 
-865 GIHREYEKAGVE
+865 
-877 GYSCPV
+877 
-883 YRKCTTEREAQRFL
+883 
-897 NKAVSCPVPETETAP
+897 
-912 DLPLPVEKALLRL
+912 
-925 FSVQQ
+925 
-930 LKELDANRLKKIR
+930 
-943 PKTGYLFSK
+943 
-952 EAIAAKAVDYAACA
+952 
-966 PEYALIYLPVNLH
+966 
-979 KVRQPLIE
+979 
-987 LLRDEM
+987 
-993 LPLLDEFKYPD
+993 
-1004 GAHPIRILEMG
+1004 
-1015 AGPGTA
+1015 
-1021 TIGLLSFYAKIA
+1021 
-1033 EENPSLEIHLE
+1033 
-1044 YLPVEYERAFR
+1044 
-1055 PIFEAL
+1055 
-1061 TAAMLSALPANLHI
+1061 
-1075 CMKPMQ
+1075 
-1081 ISDAFAFLHTCQADS
+1081 
-1096 FDLILESN
+1096 
-1104 MLNHNEHVESRLLN
+1104 
-1118 GLLHDMN
+1118 
-1125 RTLVY
+1125 
-1130 SGKVI
+1130 
-1135 AIEPADKE
+1135 
-1143 TAAFLVQLAG
+1143 
-1153 LAKES
+1153 
-1158 CGFSV
+1158 
-1163 MGPKDAA
+1163 
-1170 CDVSGIRLYQEAVA
+1170 
-1184 CGLRHPLE
+1184 
-1192 KDCHYF
+1192 
-1198 HYTVLTKKQE
+1198 
-1208 VSP
+1208 

>member
-16 GRKPGIYR
+16 GWKPGIYR

-30 GAKTQITGIR
+30 GAKKQIAGIR

-58 AYMRTHELFVVESDF
+58 AYMRAHELFSVESDF
-73 TIKKATS
+73 TIKKVS
-80 FNEDMSV
+80 FKEDMSV
-87 VHGETRVAAK
+87 VHGETHVAAK
-97 ETPAQPPA
+97 ETPAQ
-105 APATENAFFPPSAP
+105 NAFFPPSDP

-130 SFLHAY
+130 SFLQTY

-170 LTARAGWMIH
+170 LTARAGWMIY

-223 CYRIIRQAE
+223 SYRIIRQAE

-251 PEAMDG
+251 PEAMDD
-257 ETANAWIVDESPDEV
+257 EAVNAWIVDESPDEV
-272 PSGRT
+272 SSGRT

-445 PEDMLTFDRRYEDA
+445 PEAMLTFDRRYEDA

-497 KQPGEIRIIDISAAR
+497 KQPGEIRIIDISAAM

-526 KQEGEENPESLAIL
+526 KQEGGENPESLAIL

-563 NKVFDVLTLL
+563 NKVFDILTLL

-581 LAFLRFVLEPD
+581 LAFLCFVLEPD

-617 VENLRKQM
+617 VENLQKQM
-625 GEENSGGPI
+625 GGENSGGPI

-643 SLGEMAKARH
+643 SLGEMDKARH

-658 TILQRIQAEDKPDFA
+658 TILQRIQPHA
-673 IMAMLKELEYN
+673 
-684 QNGSMKQKNVQ
+684 G
-695 LLVMAL
+695 
-701 IQIASLYDS
+701 IQ
-710 ISSFVDAMLALRA
+710 R
-723 KRKWDEH
+723 
-730 NADKQPVVTL
+730 
-740 STMHSAKG
+740 
-748 QEYDHVIIIDAVKDL
+748 
-763 MPGDP
+763 
-768 SKPLPFWHAFW
+768 
-779 QDHEEEERRLF
+779 
-790 YVAVTRARHDL
+790 
-801 RIVVNGLNSNGQQA
+801 
-815 PSPFIHEMLRDNP
+815 
-828 NIQVENLTA
+828 
-837 YAAHDALEE
+837 
-846 QIEEAMGIPYFAV
+846 
-859 RRGKTP
+859 
-865 GIHREYEKAGVE
+865 
-877 GYSCPV
+877 
-883 YRKCTTEREAQRFL
+883 
-897 NKAVSCPVPETETAP
+897 
-912 DLPLPVEKALLRL
+912 
-925 FSVQQ
+925 
-930 LKELDANRLKKIR
+930 
-943 PKTGYLFSK
+943 
-952 EAIAAKAVDYAACA
+952 
-966 PEYALIYLPVNLH
+966 
-979 KVRQPLIE
+979 
-987 LLRDEM
+987 
-993 LPLLDEFKYPD
+993 
-1004 GAHPIRILEMG
+1004 
-1015 AGPGTA
+1015 
-1021 TIGLLSFYAKIA
+1021 
-1033 EENPSLEIHLE
+1033 
-1044 YLPVEYERAFR
+1044 
-1055 PIFEAL
+1055 
-1061 TAAMLSALPANLHI
+1061 
-1075 CMKPMQ
+1075 
-1081 ISDAFAFLHTCQADS
+1081 
-1096 FDLILESN
+1096 
-1104 MLNHNEHVESRLLN
+1104 
-1118 GLLHDMN
+1118 
-1125 RTLVY
+1125 
-1130 SGKVI
+1130 
-1135 AIEPADKE
+1135 
-1143 TAAFLVQLAG
+1143 
-1153 LAKES
+1153 
-1158 CGFSV
+1158 
-1163 MGPKDAA
+1163 
-1170 CDVSGIRLYQEAVA
+1170 
-1184 CGLRHPLE
+1184 
-1192 KDCHYF
+1192 
-1198 HYTVLTKKQE
+1198 
-1208 VSP
+1208 

>member
-30 GAKTQITGIR
+30 GAKKQIASIR

-58 AYMRTHELFVVESDF
+58 AYMRAHELFSVESDF
-73 TIKKATS
+73 TIKKVTP

-87 VHGETRVAAK
+87 VHGGTHVAAK

-223 CYRIIRQAE
+223 SYRIIRQAE

-251 PEAMDG
+251 PEAMDS
-257 ETANAWIVDESPDEV
+257 EAVNAWIVDESPDEV

-296 LLEKILTKL
+296 LLEKILTRL

-479 GLIQRNKARAKKT
+479 GLIQRNEERAKKT

-526 KQEGEENPESLAIL
+526 KQEGEENSLAIL

-592 SFQAYSSAYPVWN
+592 SLQAYSSAYPVWN
-605 HYHGLFLNRETA
+605 HYHGLFLNRKTA

-634 LPKLQALLR
+634 LPK
-643 SLGEMAKARH
+643 E
-653 IGEIW
+653 
-658 TILQRIQAEDKPDFA
+658 
-673 IMAMLKELEYN
+673 
-684 QNGSMKQKNVQ
+684 
-695 LLVMAL
+695 AL
-701 IQIASLYDS
+701 I
-710 ISSFVDAMLALRA
+710 
-723 KRKWDEH
+723 
-730 NADKQPVVTL
+730 
-740 STMHSAKG
+740 
-748 QEYDHVIIIDAVKDL
+748 
-763 MPGDP
+763 
-768 SKPLPFWHAFW
+768 
-779 QDHEEEERRLF
+779 
-790 YVAVTRARHDL
+790 
-801 RIVVNGLNSNGQQA
+801 
-815 PSPFIHEMLRDNP
+815 
-828 NIQVENLTA
+828 
-837 YAAHDALEE
+837 
-846 QIEEAMGIPYFAV
+846 
-859 RRGKTP
+859 
-865 GIHREYEKAGVE
+865 
-877 GYSCPV
+877 
-883 YRKCTTEREAQRFL
+883 
-897 NKAVSCPVPETETAP
+897 
-912 DLPLPVEKALLRL
+912 
-925 FSVQQ
+925 
-930 LKELDANRLKKIR
+930 
-943 PKTGYLFSK
+943 
-952 EAIAAKAVDYAACA
+952 
-966 PEYALIYLPVNLH
+966 
-979 KVRQPLIE
+979 
-987 LLRDEM
+987 
-993 LPLLDEFKYPD
+993 
-1004 GAHPIRILEMG
+1004 
-1015 AGPGTA
+1015 
-1021 TIGLLSFYAKIA
+1021 
-1033 EENPSLEIHLE
+1033 
-1044 YLPVEYERAFR
+1044 
-1055 PIFEAL
+1055 
-1061 TAAMLSALPANLHI
+1061 
-1075 CMKPMQ
+1075 
-1081 ISDAFAFLHTCQADS
+1081 
-1096 FDLILESN
+1096 
-1104 MLNHNEHVESRLLN
+1104 
-1118 GLLHDMN
+1118 
-1125 RTLVY
+1125 
-1130 SGKVI
+1130 
-1135 AIEPADKE
+1135 
-1143 TAAFLVQLAG
+1143 
-1153 LAKES
+1153 
-1158 CGFSV
+1158 
-1163 MGPKDAA
+1163 
-1170 CDVSGIRLYQEAVA
+1170 
-1184 CGLRHPLE
+1184 
-1192 KDCHYF
+1192 
-1198 HYTVLTKKQE
+1198 
-1208 VSP
+1208 

>member
-1 MSKKCSDQFY
+1 M
-11 YAVRI
+11 
-16 GRKPGIYR
+16 GRHTLPR
-24 GWYGEY
+24 RRRQR
-30 GAKTQITGIR
+30 KTP
-40 NYDYS
+40 
-45 TGYLKT
+45 
-51 SSWEDAD
+51 
-58 AYMRTHELFVVESDF
+58 F
-73 TIKKATS
+73 
-80 FNEDMSV
+80 
-87 VHGETRVAAK
+87 
-97 ETPAQPPA
+97 
-105 APATENAFFPPSAP
+105 
-119 SVPYHRDEKLE
+119 
-130 SFLHAY
+130 FLHLL
-136 YPDRRFT
+136 PLCPIIGTRNWNPSFRRITRAGCFT

-223 CYRIIRQAE
+223 SYRIIRQAE

-257 ETANAWIVDESPDEV
+257 EAANAWIVDESPDEV

-321 ATVIGCLKNRRM
+321 ATVIGCLKNRMM
-333 TDEEIRRLSPI
+333 TDEEISQLSPM

-349 EPVSIWSVYE
+349 KRVSIWPVYE

-389 NMQAFWQRKYPYVCV
+389 TTQAFWQRKYPYVCV
-404 DEAQDTSRLQ
+404 DEAQDTSLLQ

-445 PEDMLTFDRRYEDA
+445 PKAMLTFDRRYEDA

-479 GLIQRNKARAKKT
+479 GLIQRNKVRAKKT

-526 KQEGEENPESLAIL
+526 KQEGKENPESLAIL

-634 LPKLQALLR
+634 LPKLQVLLR
-643 SLGEMAKARH
+643 SLGEMDKARH

-658 TILQRIQAEDKPDFA
+658 TILQRIQPHA
-673 IMAMLKELEYN
+673 
-684 QNGSMKQKNVQ
+684 G
-695 LLVMAL
+695 
-701 IQIASLYDS
+701 IQ
-710 ISSFVDAMLALRA
+710 R
-723 KRKWDEH
+723 
-730 NADKQPVVTL
+730 
-740 STMHSAKG
+740 
-748 QEYDHVIIIDAVKDL
+748 
-763 MPGDP
+763 
-768 SKPLPFWHAFW
+768 
-779 QDHEEEERRLF
+779 
-790 YVAVTRARHDL
+790 
-801 RIVVNGLNSNGQQA
+801 
-815 PSPFIHEMLRDNP
+815 
-828 NIQVENLTA
+828 
-837 YAAHDALEE
+837 
-846 QIEEAMGIPYFAV
+846 
-859 RRGKTP
+859 
-865 GIHREYEKAGVE
+865 
-877 GYSCPV
+877 
-883 YRKCTTEREAQRFL
+883 
-897 NKAVSCPVPETETAP
+897 
-912 DLPLPVEKALLRL
+912 
-925 FSVQQ
+925 
-930 LKELDANRLKKIR
+930 
-943 PKTGYLFSK
+943 
-952 EAIAAKAVDYAACA
+952 
-966 PEYALIYLPVNLH
+966 
-979 KVRQPLIE
+979 
-987 LLRDEM
+987 
-993 LPLLDEFKYPD
+993 
-1004 GAHPIRILEMG
+1004 
-1015 AGPGTA
+1015 
-1021 TIGLLSFYAKIA
+1021 
-1033 EENPSLEIHLE
+1033 
-1044 YLPVEYERAFR
+1044 
-1055 PIFEAL
+1055 
-1061 TAAMLSALPANLHI
+1061 
-1075 CMKPMQ
+1075 
-1081 ISDAFAFLHTCQADS
+1081 
-1096 FDLILESN
+1096 
-1104 MLNHNEHVESRLLN
+1104 
-1118 GLLHDMN
+1118 
-1125 RTLVY
+1125 
-1130 SGKVI
+1130 
-1135 AIEPADKE
+1135 
-1143 TAAFLVQLAG
+1143 
-1153 LAKES
+1153 
-1158 CGFSV
+1158 
-1163 MGPKDAA
+1163 
-1170 CDVSGIRLYQEAVA
+1170 
-1184 CGLRHPLE
+1184 
-1192 KDCHYF
+1192 
-1198 HYTVLTKKQE
+1198 
-1208 VSP
+1208 

>member
-1 MSKKCSDQFY
+1 MPRRRRQ
-11 YAVRI
+11 
-16 GRKPGIYR
+16 RK
-24 GWYGEY
+24 
-30 GAKTQITGIR
+30 
-40 NYDYS
+40 
-45 TGYLKT
+45 
-51 SSWEDAD
+51 
-58 AYMRTHELFVVESDF
+58 
-73 TIKKATS
+73 
-80 FNEDMSV
+80 
-87 VHGETRVAAK
+87 
-97 ETPAQPPA
+97 TP
-105 APATENAFFPPSAP
+105 F
-119 SVPYHRDEKLE
+119 
-130 SFLHAY
+130 FLHLL
-136 YPDRRFT
+136 PLCPIIGTRNWNPSFRRITRAGCFT

-205 RERFPSF
+205 RGRFPSF

-223 CYRIIRQAE
+223 SYRIIRQAE

-257 ETANAWIVDESPDEV
+257 EAANAWIVDESPDEV

-321 ATVIGCLKNRRM
+321 ATVIGCLKNRMM
-333 TDEEIRRLSPI
+333 TDEEISQLSPM

-349 EPVSIWSVYE
+349 KRVSIWPVYE

-389 NMQAFWQRKYPYVCV
+389 TTQAFWQRKYPYVCV
-404 DEAQDTSRLQ
+404 DEAQDTSLLQ

-445 PEDMLTFDRRYEDA
+445 PKAMLTFDRRYEDA

-479 GLIQRNKARAKKT
+479 GLIQRNKVRAKKT

-526 KQEGEENPESLAIL
+526 KQEGKENPESLAIL

-643 SLGEMAKARH
+643 SLGEMDKARH

-658 TILQRIQAEDKPDFA
+658 TILQRIQPHA
-673 IMAMLKELEYN
+673 
-684 QNGSMKQKNVQ
+684 G
-695 LLVMAL
+695 
-701 IQIASLYDS
+701 IQ
-710 ISSFVDAMLALRA
+710 R
-723 KRKWDEH
+723 
-730 NADKQPVVTL
+730 
-740 STMHSAKG
+740 
-748 QEYDHVIIIDAVKDL
+748 
-763 MPGDP
+763 
-768 SKPLPFWHAFW
+768 
-779 QDHEEEERRLF
+779 
-790 YVAVTRARHDL
+790 
-801 RIVVNGLNSNGQQA
+801 
-815 PSPFIHEMLRDNP
+815 
-828 NIQVENLTA
+828 
-837 YAAHDALEE
+837 
-846 QIEEAMGIPYFAV
+846 
-859 RRGKTP
+859 
-865 GIHREYEKAGVE
+865 
-877 GYSCPV
+877 
-883 YRKCTTEREAQRFL
+883 
-897 NKAVSCPVPETETAP
+897 
-912 DLPLPVEKALLRL
+912 
-925 FSVQQ
+925 
-930 LKELDANRLKKIR
+930 
-943 PKTGYLFSK
+943 
-952 EAIAAKAVDYAACA
+952 
-966 PEYALIYLPVNLH
+966 
-979 KVRQPLIE
+979 
-987 LLRDEM
+987 
-993 LPLLDEFKYPD
+993 
-1004 GAHPIRILEMG
+1004 
-1015 AGPGTA
+1015 
-1021 TIGLLSFYAKIA
+1021 
-1033 EENPSLEIHLE
+1033 
-1044 YLPVEYERAFR
+1044 
-1055 PIFEAL
+1055 
-1061 TAAMLSALPANLHI
+1061 
-1075 CMKPMQ
+1075 
-1081 ISDAFAFLHTCQADS
+1081 
-1096 FDLILESN
+1096 
-1104 MLNHNEHVESRLLN
+1104 
-1118 GLLHDMN
+1118 
-1125 RTLVY
+1125 
-1130 SGKVI
+1130 
-1135 AIEPADKE
+1135 
-1143 TAAFLVQLAG
+1143 
-1153 LAKES
+1153 
-1158 CGFSV
+1158 
-1163 MGPKDAA
+1163 
-1170 CDVSGIRLYQEAVA
+1170 
-1184 CGLRHPLE
+1184 
-1192 KDCHYF
+1192 
-1198 HYTVLTKKQE
+1198 
-1208 VSP
+1208 